1 MASNGGIAWLARN
14 PVAANLL
21 MVLIVAAGLMAATE
35 IVDEAFPQAD
45 LDVIGID
52 VPYLGAAPED
62 VETGVVLRV
71 EEAIRNIQG
80 IRRIQSTASPGGA
93 SVRIDLELGADAQR
107 VLDEV
112 TAAVQAI
119 TTFPAA
125 TEEPIIRKLVV
136 RNQVLVIA
144 ISGAVDIATLK
155 SIAEQVRDELL
166 TLSEVSQVDVAGAP
180 PYEISIE
187 VSEAALRTYQ
197 LTFDDVTDAVRR
209 SSIDIPGGSVRSER
223 GDVLLR
229 TIGQAYRGAE
239 YENLVL
245 LARPDGTRL
254 LLGDV
259 ANVVDGFAE
268 TEQLARFDQAPAVM
282 LYVFRSGSRS
292 TTEASAAVHD
302 YIDRVRPRLPD
313 GIALTI
319 WQDQSLAIDDRLA
332 IMLRNGAAGLVL
344 VLVVLALFLEIRLAF
359 WVSLGIPIAFLGAIA
374 LMPGLGVS
382 MNMVSSFAFL
392 LVLGIVVD
400 DAIIVGEN
408 IYRHQREE
416 GNGLRGAVEG
426 VREICRPVVF
436 AVLTTVVAFLPLL
449 FVPGIAGEMFGVIPL
464 VVVPCLLFSLLESLG
479 ILPAHLAHTRRRRTV
494 GSWFR
499 FQQRT
504 ADGLV
509 WVARSVYE
517 PLLEVALRWRYVTAA
532 IGIATLTLTG
542 ALVLSGRIT
551 FRFFPSV
558 EAEFITA
565 EVTMPLGTPIAAT
578 LQAVAKFEAG
588 ASRLRAGLEEETG
601 MDHFRHVATIVGD
614 QPLAAGSASPTGR
627 MGSPVTNAPH
637 LAEVTVELVSPEY
650 RSYTSEELGILWR
663 EHTGPVPEADSV
675 ALVASLMSSS
685 ESVDVELAG
694 RDLYALR
701 SAAAALTDRL
711 AEYAGVYEIA
721 DSFRT
726 ARAEMRLDVRPA
738 AETLGLRR
746 QDLGRQVRQAFY
758 GEEAQRIQ
766 RGRNDIRVMVRYPRD
781 DRRSLGNLENMRIRT
796 PHGGEVPFGQ
806 VARLEAARGL
816 TSIARV
822 DGNRTV
828 DVTASVDPQVSS
840 ASEIVTD
847 LRERILPDLL
857 ADFPGVH
864 HSFGGGQAE
873 QRDIMNAL
881 ATGFVLGLIAIFG
894 LLAIPLR
901 SYIQPVIVMGA
912 IPFAFVGALWGHL
925 LLGIALSFTSMFGF
939 VALTGVVVNDS
950 LIMVDFINRARARP
964 SNASLARAIREAGS
978 RRFRPILLT
987 SLTTFVGLGPMMLDR
1002 SLQASLFVP
1011 MAASLAFGVLF
1022 ATLVTLFLV
1031 PTSYLILDDLQRL
1044 PGRLPAPFAP
1054 GAGRASLA
1062 PDRSRPGPATVRRR
1076 RPIP

>member
-1 MASNGGIAWLARN
+1 MALNGGIDWLARN

-21 MVLIVAAGLMAATE
+21 MVLIVAAGLAAATE

-52 VPYLGAAPED
+52 VPFLGAAPED
-62 VETGVVLRV
+62 VETGVVLRI
-71 EEAIRNIQG
+71 EEAIRNIPG
-80 IRRIQSTASPGGA
+80 IRQIRSTASPGSA
-93 SVRIDLELGADAQR
+93 SVRLDLELGADAQR

-112 TAAVQAI
+112 TVAVQAI

-125 TEEPIIRKLVV
+125 TEKPIIRKPIV
-136 RNQVLVIA
+136 RNQVLVLA
-144 ISGAVDIATLK
+144 VSGAVDIATLK

-166 TLSEVSQVDVAGAP
+166 TLPEVSQVDVAGVP

-187 VSEAALRTYQ
+187 VSEAALRKYQ
-197 LTFDDVTDAVRR
+197 LTFDDVTNAVRR

-223 GDVLLR
+223 GDILLR
-229 TIGQAYRGAE
+229 TVGQAYREAE

-254 LLGDV
+254 LLGDI
-259 ANVVDGFAE
+259 ATVVDGFAE

-282 LYVFRSGSRS
+282 LYVFRSGSQS
-292 TTEASAAVHD
+292 TTATSAAVRR

-313 GIALTI
+313 GVALTI

-374 LMPGLGVS
+374 LMPGLDVS
-382 MNMVSSFAFL
+382 RNMVSSFAFL

-408 IYRHQREE
+408 VYRHQQED
-416 GNGLRGAVEG
+416 GDGLRGAVAG
-426 VREICRPVVF
+426 VREISKPVIF

-449 FVPGIAGEMFGVIPL
+449 FVPGLAGDMFGVIPL

-479 ILPAHLAHTRRRRTV
+479 ILPAHLAHAHRRGAAGSR
-494 GSWFR
+494 SWFR
-499 FQQRT
+499 FQRRI

-509 WVARSVYE
+509 WVVRSVYE

-532 IGIATLTLTG
+532 IGIATLMLSG
-542 ALVLSGRIT
+542 ALVPSGRLT
-551 FRFFPSV
+551 VRFFPSV
-558 EAEFITA
+558 ESEFIA
-565 EVTMPLGTPIAAT
+565 AVVTMPLGTPIEAT
-578 LQAVAKFEAG
+578 LQAVEKFEAG
-588 ASRLRAGLEEETG
+588 ASRLRARLEEETG

-614 QPLAAGSASPTGR
+614 QPLAGGSASPTGR
-627 MGSPVTNAPH
+627 MGNPANAPH

-650 RSYTSEELGILWR
+650 RAYTSEDLGILWR

-675 ALVASLMSSS
+675 GLIASLMSTS

-694 RDLYALR
+694 QDMDALR
-701 SAAAALTDRL
+701 SAAAALTGRL
-711 AEYAGVYEIA
+711 AEYTGVYEVV

-726 ARAEMRLDVRPA
+726 ARAEARLDIRPA
-738 AETLGLRR
+738 AERLGLRR
-746 QDLGRQVRQAFY
+746 QELGHQVRQAFH

-766 RGRNDIRVMVRYPRD
+766 RGRDDIRVMVRYPRD

-796 PHGGEVPFGQ
+796 PDGGQVPFGQ

-828 DVTASVDPQVSS
+828 DVTASVDPGVSS
-840 ASEIVTD
+840 AADVVAD
-847 LRERILPDLL
+847 LRARMLPDVL
-857 ADFPGVH
+857 ADFPGVR
-864 HSFGGGQAE
+864 HSFEGGQAE
-873 QRDIMNAL
+873 QQNTTEAL
-881 ATGFVLGLIAIFG
+881 ATGFVLALIAIFG

-925 LLGIALSFTSMFGF
+925 LLGIALSFTSVFGL

-950 LIMVDFINRARARP
+950 LLMVDFINRARVQP
-964 SNASLARAIREAGS
+964 SGASLPQAIREAGS

-1011 MAASLAFGVLF
+1011 MAVSLAFGVLF

-1044 PGRLPAPFAP
+1044 PGRLSASFAP
-1054 GAGRASLA
+1054 GAGRA
-1062 PDRSRPGPATVRRR
+1062 
-1076 RPIP
+1076 

>member
-1 MASNGGIAWLARN
+1 MALNGGIAWLARN

-21 MVLIVAAGLMAATE
+21 MVLIVAAGLAASTE
-35 IVDEAFPQAD
+35 IVDEAFPQTD
-45 LDVIGID
+45 LGVIGID
-52 VPYLGAAPED
+52 VPFLGAAPED
-62 VETGVVLRV
+62 VEAGVVLRV
-71 EEAIRNIQG
+71 EEAVQNIEG
-80 IRRIQSTASPGGA
+80 IRRIQSTASPGSA
-93 SVRIDLELGADAQR
+93 SVQLDLELRADAER
-107 VLDEV
+107 VVDEV

-125 TEEPIIRKLVV
+125 TEEPIIRKPVV

-144 ISGAVDIATLK
+144 VSGAGDIAASR

-166 TLSEVSQVDVAGAP
+166 TLPEVSEVDVAGVP

-197 LTFDDVTDAVRR
+197 LTFDDVTNAVRR
-209 SSIDIPGGSVRSER
+209 SSIDIPGGSLR
-223 GDVLLR
+223 GEGGEVLLR
-229 TIGQAYRGAE
+229 TIGQAYWGTE

-259 ANVVDGFAE
+259 ATVVDGFAE
-268 TEQLARFDQAPAVM
+268 TEQLARFDRAPAVM
-282 LYVFRSGSRS
+282 LSVFRSGNRS
-292 TTEASAAVHD
+292 TTETSAAVHD
-302 YIDRVRPRLPD
+302 YIERVRPRLPD
-313 GIALTI
+313 GVALTI
-319 WQDQSLAIDDRLA
+319 WQDQSPAIDDRLA

-344 VLVVLALFLEIRLAF
+344 VLVVLTLFLDIRLAF
-359 WVSLGIPIAFLGAIA
+359 WVSLGIPIAFLGAVA

-408 IYRHQREE
+408 IHRHQQAE
-416 GNGLRGAVEG
+416 GDGLRGAVEG
-426 VREICRPVVF
+426 VREIYRPVIF
-436 AVLTTVVAFLPLL
+436 AVLTTVAAFLPLL
-449 FVPGIAGEMFGVIPL
+449 FVPGLAGDMFGVIPL

-479 ILPAHLAHTRRRRTV
+479 ILPAHLAHARRRRAA
-494 GSWFR
+494 GSWWR
-499 FQQRT
+499 FQQRI

-517 PLLEVALRWRYVTAA
+517 PMLEAALRWRYVTAA
-532 IGIATLTLTG
+532 IGIATLMLSG
-542 ALVLSGRIT
+542 ALVSSGRLAL
-551 FRFFPSV
+551 RFFPSV
-558 EAEFITA
+558 ESEFVA
-565 EVTMPLGTPIAAT
+565 AAVTMPLGTPIEAT
-578 LQAVAKFEAG
+578 LQAVDKFEAG
-588 ASRLRAGLEEETG
+588 AARLRARLEEETG
-601 MDHFRHVATIVGD
+601 MDHFRHVAAIVGD
-614 QPLAAGSASPTGR
+614 QGLATSGASPTGR
-627 MGSPVTNAPH
+627 MGNPANAPH

-663 EHTGPVPEADSV
+663 EHIGPVPEADSV
-675 ALVASLMSSS
+675 SFVASLMSSR
-685 ESVDVELAG
+685 EAVDVELAG
-694 RDLYALR
+694 RDLNALR
-701 SAAAALTDRL
+701 SAAAALAGRL
-711 AEYAGVYEIA
+711 TEYAGVYEIS

-726 ARAEMRLDVRPA
+726 TRAEMRLDIRPA

-758 GEEAQRIQ
+758 GDEAQRIQ
-766 RGRNDIRVMVRYPRD
+766 RGRDEIRVMVRYPHD
-781 DRRSLGNLENMRIRT
+781 DRRSLGALENMRIRT
-796 PHGGEVPFGQ
+796 PDGGQVPFGQ
-806 VARLEAARGL
+806 VARLEVARGL
-816 TSIARV
+816 SSIARV

-828 DVTASVDPQVSS
+828 DVTALVDPQVSS
-840 ASEIVTD
+840 AAEIVAD
-847 LRERILPDLL
+847 LRARILPDVL
-857 ADFPGVH
+857 ADFPGVY
-864 HSFGGGQAE
+864 HSFEGAQAE
-873 QRDIMNAL
+873 QQDTMSAL
-881 ATGFVLGLIAIFG
+881 ATGFVIALIAIFG

-901 SYIQPVIVMGA
+901 SYIQPLIVMGA
-912 IPFAFVGALWGHL
+912 IPFAFVGALGGHL

-950 LIMVDFINRARARP
+950 LIMVDFINRARDRP
-964 SNASLARAIREAGS
+964 SGASLAQAIREAGS

-1044 PGRLPAPFAP
+1044 PGRLSASFAP
-1054 GAGRASLA
+1054 GAGRASRA
-1062 PDRSRPGPATVRRR
+1062 PDGSRPGPVA
-1076 RPIP
+1076 

>member
-1 MASNGGIAWLARN
+1 MALNGGIAWLAHN

-21 MVLIVAAGLMAATE
+21 MVLIAAAGLMASTE

-52 VPYLGAAPED
+52 VPFLGAAPED
-62 VETGVVLRV
+62 VEAAVVLRV
-71 EEAIRNIQG
+71 EEAIQNIQG
-80 IRRIQSTASPGGA
+80 VRRIQSTASPGSA
-93 SVRIDLELGADAQR
+93 SVQLELELGANAQR

-125 TEEPIIRKLVV
+125 TEEPTIRKPIV

-144 ISGAVDIATLK
+144 ISGAVDIGTLR

-166 TLSEVSQVDVAGAP
+166 TMREVSQVDVAGVP

-187 VSEAALRTYQ
+187 VSEVALRTHQ
-197 LTFDDVTDAVRR
+197 LTFDDVAHAVRR
-209 SSIDIPGGSVRSER
+209 SSIDIPGGAVRSER

-229 TIGQAYRGAE
+229 TIGQAYSGAD

-259 ANVVDGFAE
+259 ASVVDGFAE
-268 TEQLARFDQAPAVM
+268 TEQLARFDGTPAVM
-282 LYVFRSGSRS
+282 LYVFRPGSQS
-292 TTEASAAVHD
+292 TTETSAAVHD
-302 YIDRVRPRLPD
+302 YIDRLRPRLPD
-313 GIALTI
+313 GIGLTI

-344 VLVVLALFLEIRLAF
+344 VLVVLTLFLDIRLAI

-382 MNMVSSFAFL
+382 ANMVSSFAFL

-408 IYRHQREE
+408 IYRHQRAE
-416 GNGLRGAVEG
+416 GNSLRGAVAG
-426 VREICRPVVF
+426 VREICRPVIF

-449 FVPGIAGEMFGVIPL
+449 FVPGLAGDMFGVIPL

-479 ILPAHLAHTRRRRTV
+479 ILPAHLAHARRRRPA
-494 GSWFR
+494 GSWLR
-499 FQQRT
+499 FQQRI

-517 PLLEVALRWRYVTAA
+517 PMLEVALRWRYVTAA
-532 IGIATLTLTG
+532 TG
-542 ALVLSGRIT
+542 VAALMLSGTLVLSGRLDL
-551 FRFFPSV
+551 RFFPSV
-558 EAEFITA
+558 ESEFITVG
-565 EVTMPLGTPIAAT
+565 VTMPLGTPIETT
-578 LQAVAKFEAG
+578 LQTVEKFEAG
-588 ASRLRAGLEEETG
+588 ASRLRARLEEETG

-614 QPLAAGSASPTGR
+614 QPLAQGSASPLGRTGN
-627 MGSPVTNAPH
+627 PANAPH
-637 LAEVTVELVSPEY
+637 VAEVTVELASPEF

-675 ALVASLMSSS
+675 ALIASLMSTSA
-685 ESVDVELAG
+685 SVDVEFAG
-694 RDLYALR
+694 QDMDALR
-701 SAAAALTDRL
+701 SAAEALAGRL

-726 ARAEMRLDVRPA
+726 TRAEMRLDIRSA

-746 QDLGRQVRQAFY
+746 QDLGHQVRQAFY
-758 GEEAQRIQ
+758 GEETQRIQ
-766 RGRNDIRVMVRYPRD
+766 RGRDDVRVMVRYPRD

-796 PHGGEVPFGQ
+796 PDGGQVPFGQ
-806 VARLEAARGL
+806 VARVEAARGL

-828 DVTASVDPQVSS
+828 AVTASVDPRVSS
-840 ASEIVTD
+840 ASEIVAD
-847 LRERILPDLL
+847 LRARILPDVL

-864 HSFGGGQAE
+864 YSFEGGQAE
-873 QRDIMNAL
+873 QQNTTDAL
-881 ATGFVLGLIAIFG
+881 ATGFVLALIAIFG

-912 IPFAFVGALWGHL
+912 IPFAFVGALGGHV
-925 LLGIALSFTSMFGF
+925 LLGIALSFTSVFGL

-950 LIMVDFINRARARP
+950 LLMVDFINRARVQP
-964 SNASLARAIREAGS
+964 SGASLAQAIREAGS

-1044 PGRLPAPFAP
+1044 PGRLSAPFAR
-1054 GAGRASLA
+1054 GAGRASGA
-1062 PDRSRPGPATVRRR
+1062 SDESVA
-1076 RPIP
+1076 

>member
-1 MASNGGIAWLARN
+1 MALNGGIAWLARN

-62 VETGVVLRV
+62 VEAGVVLRV
-71 EEAIRNIQG
+71 EEAIQNIEG
-80 IRRIQSTASPGGA
+80 ISRIQSMASPGSA
-93 SVRIDLELGADAQR
+93 SVRLDLELGADTRR

-112 TAAVQAI
+112 TAAVQTI

-125 TEEPIIRKLVV
+125 TEEPTIRKPIV
-136 RNQVLVIA
+136 RNQVLVVA
-144 ISGAVDIATLK
+144 ISGARDIAALK
-155 SIAEQVRDELL
+155 SIAGQVRDELL
-166 TLSEVSQVDVAGAP
+166 TLSEVSQVDIAGVP

-187 VSEAALRTYQ
+187 VSEAALRAYQ
-197 LTFDDVTDAVRR
+197 LTFDDVTNAVRR
-209 SSIDIPGGSVRSER
+209 SSIDIPGGSLRSER
-223 GDVLLR
+223 GDILLR

-259 ANVVDGFAE
+259 ATVVDGFAE

-282 LYVFRSGSRS
+282 LYVFRSAGQS
-292 TTEASAAVHD
+292 TKETSAAVHD

-313 GIALTI
+313 GIALTV
-319 WQDQSLAIDDRLA
+319 WQDQSLAVDDRLA

-344 VLVVLALFLEIRLAF
+344 VLVVLTLFLEIRLAL

-416 GNGLRGAVEG
+416 GDGLRGAVEG
-426 VREICRPVVF
+426 VREIGRPVIF

-479 ILPAHLAHTRRRRTV
+479 ILPAHLAHTRRRRAA

-499 FQQRT
+499 FQQHM

-509 WVARSVYE
+509 WVARAVYE
-517 PLLEVALRWRYVTAA
+517 PILEVALRWRYVTAA

-542 ALVLSGRIT
+542 ALVLSGRLT

-558 EAEFITA
+558 EAEFITF
-565 EVTMPLGTPIAAT
+565 EVTMPLGTPIEVT
-578 LQAVAKFEAG
+578 LQAVEQFEAG
-588 ASRLRAGLEEETG
+588 ASRLRARLEEETG

-627 MGSPVTNAPH
+627 MGSPANAPH
-637 LAEVTVELVSPEY
+637 LAEVTVELESPEY

-663 EHTGPVPEADSV
+663 EHTGPVPETDSV
-675 ALVASLMSSS
+675 ALIASLMTSS

-694 RDLYALR
+694 RDLDALR
-701 SAAAALTDRL
+701 SAAAALAGRL
-711 AEYAGVYEIA
+711 AEYAGVYEIT

-726 ARAEMRLDVRPA
+726 ARAEMRLDILPA
-738 AETLGLRR
+738 AEMLGLRR

-766 RGRNDIRVMVRYPRD
+766 RDQDDIRVMVRYPRE

-796 PHGGEVPFGQ
+796 PNGGQVPFGQ

-816 TSIARV
+816 PSIARV

-828 DVTASVDPQVSS
+828 EVTASVDPQVSS
-840 ASEIVTD
+840 ASEIVAD
-847 LRERILPDLL
+847 LRERILPDVL

-864 HSFGGGQAE
+864 HSFEGAQAE
-873 QRDIMNAL
+873 QQDTMDAL
-881 ATGFVLGLIAIFG
+881 VTGFVLGLIAIFG

-950 LIMVDFINRARARP
+950 LIMVDFINRARAQP
-964 SNASLARAIREAGS
+964 SDASLAQAIREAGS

-1011 MAASLAFGVLF
+1011 MAVSLAFGVLF

-1031 PTSYLILDDLQRL
+1031 PTAYLILDDLQRL
-1044 PGRLPAPFAP
+1044 PRRLSASFAP
-1054 GAGRASLA
+1054 DAGRASGA
-1062 PDRSRPGPATVRRR
+1062 PDRSRPGPVA
-1076 RPIP
+1076 

>member
-1 MASNGGIAWLARN
+1 MALNGGIDWLARN

-21 MVLIVAAGLMAATE
+21 MVLIVAAGLTASRE

-52 VPYLGAAPED
+52 VPFLGAAPED
-62 VETGVVLRV
+62 VETGVVLRI
-71 EEAIRNIQG
+71 EEAIRNIEG
-80 IRRIQSTASPGGA
+80 IRQIRSTASPGSA
-93 SVRIDLELGADAQR
+93 SVRLDLELGADAQR

-112 TAAVQAI
+112 TVAVQAI

-125 TEEPIIRKLVV
+125 TEKPIIRKPIV
-136 RNQVLVIA
+136 RNQVLVVA
-144 ISGAVDIATLK
+144 VSGAVDIATLK
-155 SIAEQVRDELL
+155 STAEQVRDELL
-166 TLSEVSQVDVAGAP
+166 TLPEVSQVDVAGVP

-197 LTFDDVTDAVRR
+197 LTFDDVTSAVRR

-223 GDVLLR
+223 GDILLR

-245 LARPDGTRL
+245 LARSDGTRL

-259 ANVVDGFAE
+259 ATVVDGFAD

-282 LYVFRSGSRS
+282 LYVFRSGSQS
-292 TTEASAAVHD
+292 TTETSAAVHD
-302 YIDRVRPRLPD
+302 YVDRVRPRLPA
-313 GIALTI
+313 GVALTV
-319 WQDQSLAIDDRLA
+319 WQDQSPAIDDRLA

-374 LMPGLGVS
+374 LMPGLDVS
-382 MNMVSSFAFL
+382 RNMVSSFAFL

-408 IYRHQREE
+408 IYRHQQED
-416 GNGLRGAVEG
+416 GDGLRGAVAG
-426 VREICRPVVF
+426 VREISKPVIF
-436 AVLTTVVAFLPLL
+436 AVLTTVAAFLPLL
-449 FVPGIAGEMFGVIPL
+449 FVPGLAGDMFGVIPL
-464 VVVPCLLFSLLESLG
+464 VVVPCLLFSLVESLG
-479 ILPAHLAHTRRRRTV
+479 ILPAHLAHAHRRGAA
-494 GSWFR
+494 GSRSGFR
-499 FQQRT
+499 FQRRI

-532 IGIATLTLTG
+532 IGIAVLTLSG
-542 ALVLSGRIT
+542 ALVPSGRIA
-551 FRFFPSV
+551 FSFFPYV
-558 EAEFITA
+558 EAEFMTA
-565 EVTMPLGTPIAAT
+565 TVTMPPGTPLEAT

-588 ASRLRAGLEEETG
+588 ASRLRARLEEETG
-601 MDHFRHVATIVGD
+601 LDPFRHVATIVGD

-627 MGSPVTNAPH
+627 LGNAAANAPH

-650 RSYTSEELGILWR
+650 RSHTSEELGILWH

-675 ALVASLMSSS
+675 AIIASLMSTS

-694 RDLYALR
+694 RDLDALR
-701 SAAAALTDRL
+701 AAAAALGGRL
-711 AEYAGVYEIA
+711 ANYEGVYEVA
-721 DSFRT
+721 DSLRT
-726 ARAEMRLDVRPA
+726 AGAEMRLDIRPA

-766 RGRNDIRVMVRYPRD
+766 RGRDDIRVMVRYPRD
-781 DRRSLGNLENMRIRT
+781 DRRSLGNLETMRIRT
-796 PHGGEVPFGQ
+796 PHGGQVPFGQ
-806 VARLEAARGL
+806 VARMEAGRGL

-822 DGNRTV
+822 DGMRTV

-840 ASEIVTD
+840 AAEIVTD
-847 LRERILPDLL
+847 VRERILPDVL

-864 HSFGGGQAE
+864 HSFEGAQAE
-873 QRDIMNAL
+873 QQEVMGAL

-925 LLGIALSFTSMFGF
+925 LLGIALSFTSMFGL

-950 LIMVDFINRARARP
+950 LIMVDFINRARVRP
-964 SNASLARAIREAGS
+964 SDPSDAGLAQAIREAGS

-1044 PGRLPAPFAP
+1044 PGRLSALFAP
-1054 GAGRASLA
+1054 GAGRA
-1062 PDRSRPGPATVRRR
+1062 
-1076 RPIP
+1076 

>member
-1 MASNGGIAWLARN
+1 MALNGGIDWLARN

-21 MVLIVAAGLMAATE
+21 MVLIVAAGLTASRE

-52 VPYLGAAPED
+52 VPFLGAAPED
-62 VETGVVLRV
+62 VETGVVLRI
-71 EEAIRNIQG
+71 EEAIRNIEG
-80 IRRIQSTASPGGA
+80 IRQIRSTASPGSA
-93 SVRIDLELGADAQR
+93 SVRLDLELGADAQR

-112 TAAVQAI
+112 TVAVQAI

-125 TEEPIIRKLVV
+125 TEKPIIRKPIV

-144 ISGAVDIATLK
+144 VSGAVDIATLK

-166 TLSEVSQVDVAGAP
+166 TLPEVSQVDVAGVP

-187 VSEAALRTYQ
+187 VSEAALRKYQ
-197 LTFDDVTDAVRR
+197 LTFDDVTNAVRR

-223 GDVLLR
+223 GDILLR
-229 TIGQAYRGAE
+229 TVGQAYRGAE

-254 LLGDV
+254 LLGDI
-259 ANVVDGFAE
+259 ATVVDGFAE

-282 LYVFRSGSRS
+282 LYVFRSGSQS
-292 TTEASAAVHD
+292 TTATSAAVRG
-302 YIDRVRPRLPD
+302 YIDRVRPRLSD
-313 GIALTI
+313 GVALTI
-319 WQDQSLAIDDRLA
+319 WQDQSPAIDDRLA

-374 LMPGLGVS
+374 LMPGLDVS
-382 MNMVSSFAFL
+382 RNMVSSFAFL

-408 IYRHQREE
+408 VYRHQQED
-416 GNGLRGAVEG
+416 GDGLRGAVAG
-426 VREICRPVVF
+426 VREISKPVIF

-449 FVPGIAGEMFGVIPL
+449 FVPGLAGDMFGVIPL

-479 ILPAHLAHTRRRRTV
+479 ILPAHLAHAHRRGAAGSR
-494 GSWFR
+494 SWFR
-499 FQQRT
+499 FQRRI

-532 IGIATLTLTG
+532 IGIATLMLSG
-542 ALVLSGRIT
+542 ALVPSGRLT
-551 FRFFPSV
+551 VRFFPSV
-558 EAEFITA
+558 ESEFIA
-565 EVTMPLGTPIAAT
+565 AVVTMPLGTPIEAT
-578 LQAVAKFEAG
+578 LQAVEKFEAG
-588 ASRLRAGLEEETG
+588 ASRLRARLEEETG

-614 QPLAAGSASPTGR
+614 QPLAGGSASPTGR
-627 MGSPVTNAPH
+627 MGNPANAPH

-650 RSYTSEELGILWR
+650 RAYTSEDLGILWR

-675 ALVASLMSSS
+675 GLIASLMSTS

-694 RDLYALR
+694 QDMDALR
-701 SAAAALTDRL
+701 SAAAALTGRL
-711 AEYAGVYEIA
+711 AEYTGVYEVV

-726 ARAEMRLDVRPA
+726 ARAEARLDIRPA
-738 AETLGLRR
+738 AERLGLRR
-746 QDLGRQVRQAFY
+746 QELGHQVRQAFH

-766 RGRNDIRVMVRYPRD
+766 RGRDDIRVMVRYPRD

-796 PHGGEVPFGQ
+796 PDGGQVPFGQ

-828 DVTASVDPQVSS
+828 DVTASVDPGVSS
-840 ASEIVTD
+840 AADVVAD
-847 LRERILPDLL
+847 LRARMLPDVL
-857 ADFPGVH
+857 ADFPGVR
-864 HSFGGGQAE
+864 HSFEGGQAE
-873 QRDIMNAL
+873 QQNTTEAL
-881 ATGFVLGLIAIFG
+881 ATGFVLALIAIFG

-901 SYIQPVIVMGA
+901 SYVQPVIVMGA

-925 LLGIALSFTSMFGF
+925 LLGIALSFTSVFGL

-950 LIMVDFINRARARP
+950 LLMVDFINRARVQP
-964 SNASLARAIREAGS
+964 SGASLPQAIREAGS

-1011 MAASLAFGVLF
+1011 MAVSLAFGVLF

-1044 PGRLPAPFAP
+1044 PGRLSASFAP
-1054 GAGRASLA
+1054 GAGRA
-1062 PDRSRPGPATVRRR
+1062 
-1076 RPIP
+1076 

>member
-1 MASNGGIAWLARN
+1 MALNGGIVWLARN

-71 EEAIRNIQG
+71 EEAIQNIQG
-80 IRRIQSTASPGGA
+80 IRRIQSTASPGSA
-93 SVRIDLELGADAQR
+93 SVWLDLELGVDTQR

-112 TAAVQAI
+112 TTAVQAI

-125 TEEPIIRKLVV
+125 TEEPTIRKLIV
-136 RNQVLVIA
+136 RNQVLVVA
-144 ISGAVDIATLK
+144 ISGAGDIATLK
-155 SIAEQVRDELL
+155 WIAEQVRDELL
-166 TLSEVSQVDVAGAP
+166 TLSEVSQVDVAGVP

-187 VSEAALRTYQ
+187 VSEAALRAYQ
-197 LTFDDVTDAVRR
+197 LTFDDVTNAVRR
-209 SSIDIPGGSVRSER
+209 SSIDIPGGSLRSER
-223 GDVLLR
+223 GDILLR

-259 ANVVDGFAE
+259 ATVVDGFAE

-282 LYVFRSGSRS
+282 LYVFRSGSQS
-292 TTEASAAVHD
+292 TTETSAAVHD
-302 YIDRVRPRLPD
+302 YIDSVRPRLPD

-344 VLVVLALFLEIRLAF
+344 VLVVLTLFLEIRLAF

-416 GNGLRGAVEG
+416 GDSLRGAVEG
-426 VREICRPVVF
+426 VREIGRTVIF

-479 ILPAHLAHTRRRRTV
+479 ILPAHLAHTRRRRPA

-499 FQQRT
+499 FQQRI

-517 PLLEVALRWRYVTAA
+517 PILEVALRWRYVTAA
-532 IGIATLTLTG
+532 TGIATLTLTG
-542 ALVLSGRIT
+542 ALVLSGRLT

-558 EAEFITA
+558 EAEFITV
-565 EVTMPLGTPIAAT
+565 EVTMPLGTPIEAT

-588 ASRLRAGLEEETG
+588 ASRLRARLEEETG

-627 MGSPVTNAPH
+627 MGNPANAPH

-663 EHTGPVPEADSV
+663 EHTGPVPETDSV
-675 ALVASLMSSS
+675 ALTASLMSSS
-685 ESVDVELAG
+685 ETVDVELAG
-694 RDLYALR
+694 RDLDALR
-701 SAAAALTDRL
+701 SAAAALAGRL

-726 ARAEMRLDVRPA
+726 ARTEMRLDIRPA

-758 GEEAQRIQ
+758 GDEAQRIQ
-766 RGRNDIRVMVRYPRD
+766 RDRDDIRVMVRYPRD

-796 PHGGEVPFGQ
+796 PNGGQVPFGQ

-840 ASEIVTD
+840 ASEIVAD
-847 LRERILPDLL
+847 LRERILPDVL

-864 HSFGGGQAE
+864 HSFEGAQAE
-873 QRDIMNAL
+873 QQDTMGAL

-950 LIMVDFINRARARP
+950 LIMVDFINRARVQP
-964 SNASLARAIREAGS
+964 SDASLAQAIREAGS

-1031 PTSYLILDDLQRL
+1031 PTAYLILDDLQRL
-1044 PGRLPAPFAP
+1044 PGRLSASFAP
-1054 GAGRASLA
+1054 DAGRASRA
-1062 PDRSRPGPATVRRR
+1062 PDRSRPGPVA
-1076 RPIP
+1076 

>member
-1 MASNGGIAWLARN
+1 MALNGGIAWLARN

-21 MVLIVAAGLMAATE
+21 MVLIVAAGLMASTE

-52 VPYLGAAPED
+52 VPFLGAAPED
-62 VETGVVLRV
+62 VEAGVVLRV
-71 EEAIRNIQG
+71 EEAIENIQG
-80 IRRIQSTASPGGA
+80 VRRIQSTASPGSA
-93 SVRIDLELGADAQR
+93 SVQLELELGADAQR

-125 TEEPIIRKLVV
+125 TEEPTIRKPIV

-144 ISGAVDIATLK
+144 ISGAVDIGALR

-166 TLSEVSQVDVAGAP
+166 TLPEVSQVDVAGVP

-187 VSEAALRTYQ
+187 VSEAALRTHQ
-197 LTFDDVTDAVRR
+197 LTFDDVAHAVRR
-209 SSIDIPGGSVRSER
+209 SSIDIPGGAVRSQR

-239 YENLVL
+239 YEDLVL

-259 ANVVDGFAE
+259 ATVVDGFAE
-268 TEQLARFDQAPAVM
+268 TEQLARFDRTPAVM
-282 LYVFRSGSRS
+282 LYVFRPGSQS
-292 TTEASAAVHD
+292 TTETSAAVHA
-302 YIDRVRPRLPD
+302 YIDRLRPRLPD
-313 GIALTI
+313 SIALTI

-332 IMLRNGAAGLVL
+332 IMLRNGTAGLVL
-344 VLVVLALFLEIRLAF
+344 VLVVLTLFLEVRLAI

-382 MNMVSSFAFL
+382 VNMVSSFAFL

-408 IYRHQREE
+408 IHRHQRAE
-416 GNGLRGAVEG
+416 GNRLRGAVEG
-426 VREICRPVVF
+426 VREICRPVIF
-436 AVLTTVVAFLPLL
+436 AVLTTVAAFLPLL
-449 FVPGIAGEMFGVIPL
+449 FVPGLAGDMFGVIPL

-479 ILPAHLAHTRRRRTV
+479 ILPAHLAHARRRRAA
-494 GSWFR
+494 GPWSR
-499 FQQRT
+499 FQRRI

-517 PLLEVALRWRYVTAA
+517 PMLEAALRWRYVTAA
-532 IGIATLTLTG
+532 IGIAALMLSG
-542 ALVLSGRIT
+542 AVVLSGRLAL
-551 FRFFPSV
+551 RFFPSV
-558 EAEFITA
+558 ESEFITVV
-565 EVTMPLGTPIAAT
+565 VTMPLGTPIEAT
-578 LQAVAKFEAG
+578 LQAVEKFEAG
-588 ASRLRAGLEEETG
+588 ASRLRARLEEETG

-614 QPLAAGSASPTGR
+614 QPLAQGSASPMGRTGN
-627 MGSPVTNAPH
+627 SANAPH
-637 LAEVTVELVSPEY
+637 LAEVTVELASPEY
-650 RSYTSEELGILWR
+650 RSYTSEELGMLWR

-675 ALVASLMSSS
+675 GLIASLMSTS

-694 RDLYALR
+694 QDIEALR
-701 SAAAALTDRL
+701 SAAAALAGRL

-726 ARAEMRLDVRPA
+726 TRAEMRLDIRPA

-746 QDLGRQVRQAFY
+746 QDLGHQVRQAFY

-766 RGRNDIRVMVRYPRD
+766 RGRDDVRVMVRYPRD

-796 PHGGEVPFGQ
+796 PDGGQVPFGQ

-828 DVTASVDPQVSS
+828 DVTASVDPRVSS
-840 ASEIVTD
+840 ASEIAADV
-847 LRERILPDLL
+847 RARILPDVL

-864 HSFGGGQAE
+864 YSFEGGQAE
-873 QRDIMNAL
+873 QRDTMEAL
-881 ATGFVLGLIAIFG
+881 ATGFVLALLAIFG

-901 SYIQPVIVMGA
+901 SYVQPVIVMGA
-912 IPFAFVGALWGHL
+912 IPFAFVGALGGHL
-925 LLGIALSFTSMFGF
+925 LLGIALSFTSVFGL

-950 LIMVDFINRARARP
+950 LLMVDFINRARARP
-964 SNASLARAIREAGS
+964 SGGSLAQAIREAGG

-987 SLTTFVGLGPMMLDR
+987 SVTTFVGLGPMMLDR

-1044 PGRLPAPFAP
+1044 PGRLPASFAP
-1054 GAGRASLA
+1054 GAGRASRA
-1062 PDRSRPGPATVRRR
+1062 PDRSRPGSVA
-1076 RPIP
+1076 

>member
-1 MASNGGIAWLARN
+1 MALNGGIAWLARN

-21 MVLIVAAGLMAATE
+21 MVLIVAAGLLAATE

-71 EEAIRNIQG
+71 EEAVQNIEG
-80 IRRIQSTASPGGA
+80 IRRIQSTANPGSA
-93 SVRIDLELGADAQR
+93 SVRLDLELGADARR

-112 TAAVQAI
+112 TTAVQGI
-119 TTFPAA
+119 RTFPAA
-125 TEEPIIRKLVV
+125 TEEPIVREPIV

-144 ISGAVDIATLK
+144 VSGAVDVAALK
-155 SIAEQVRDELL
+155 SIAEQARDELL
-166 TLSEVSQVDVAGAP
+166 TLSEVSQVDVAGVP

-187 VSEAALRTYQ
+187 VSEAALRAYQ
-197 LTFDDVTDAVRR
+197 LTFDDVTHAVRR

-223 GDVLLR
+223 GDILLR
-229 TIGQAYRGAE
+229 TIGQAYRGTE

-259 ANVVDGFAE
+259 ATVVDGFAE

-282 LYVFRSGSRS
+282 LYLFRSGGQS
-292 TTEASAAVHD
+292 TTETSAAVHD

-313 GIALTI
+313 GIELTI

-344 VLVVLALFLEIRLAF
+344 VLVVLTLFLEIRLAF
-359 WVSLGIPIAFLGAIA
+359 WVSLGIPVAFLGAIA
-374 LMPGLGVS
+374 LMPELGVS

-408 IYRHQREE
+408 IHRHQREE
-416 GNGLRGAVEG
+416 GDGLRGAVEG
-426 VREICRPVVF
+426 VREICRPVIF

-449 FVPGIAGEMFGVIPL
+449 FVPGLAGDMFGVIPL

-479 ILPAHLAHTRRRRTV
+479 ILPAHLAHTRRRRAA

-499 FQQRT
+499 FQQRI

-509 WVARSVYE
+509 WIARSVYE

-532 IGIATLTLTG
+532 IGIAALTLTG
-542 ALVLSGRIT
+542 ALVLSGRLT

-558 EAEFITA
+558 EAEFITVA
-565 EVTMPLGTPIAAT
+565 VTMPLGTPIEAT

-588 ASRLRAGLEEETG
+588 ASRLRARLEDQTG
-601 MDHFRHVATIVGD
+601 RDHFRHVATIVGD

-627 MGSPVTNAPH
+627 MGNPANAPH

-675 ALVASLMSSS
+675 ALTASLMSTS

-694 RDLYALR
+694 RDPDALR
-701 SAAAALTDRL
+701 SAAAALAGRL

-726 ARAEMRLDVRPA
+726 ARAEMQLDIRPA

-766 RGRNDIRVMVRYPRD
+766 RDRDDIRVMVRYPRD

-796 PHGGEVPFGQ
+796 PNGGQVPFGQ
-806 VARLEAARGL
+806 VARLQAARGL

-840 ASEIVTD
+840 ASEIVAD
-847 LRERILPDLL
+847 LRERILPDVL

-864 HSFGGGQAE
+864 HGFEGAQAE
-873 QRDIMNAL
+873 QQDTMRAL
-881 ATGFVLGLIAIFG
+881 VTGFALGLIAIFG
-894 LLAIPLR
+894 LLAVPLR
-901 SYIQPVIVMGA
+901 SYIQPIIVMGA

-950 LIMVDFINRARARP
+950 LIMVDFINRARVQP
-964 SNASLARAIREAGS
+964 SDASLAQAIREAGS

-1011 MAASLAFGVLF
+1011 MAVSLAFGVLF

-1044 PGRLPAPFAP
+1044 PGRLSASFAP
-1054 GAGRASLA
+1054 N
-1062 PDRSRPGPATVRRR
+1062 RSRPGSVA
-1076 RPIP
+1076 

>member
-21 MVLIVAAGLMAATE
+21 MVFIAAAGLMASTE

-62 VETGVVLRV
+62 VEAGVVLRV
-71 EEAIRNIQG
+71 EEAVRNIPG
-80 IRRIQSTASPGGA
+80 IRRIRSTASPGRA
-93 SVRIDLELGADAQR
+93 SVRLDLELGADARR

-112 TAAVQAI
+112 TVAVQAI

-125 TEEPIIRKLVV
+125 TEEPLIRKPIV

-144 ISGAVDIATLK
+144 ISGAVDVATLK
-155 SIAEQVRDELL
+155 SIAEQVRDEVLAL
-166 TLSEVSQVDVAGAP
+166 PGVSQVDVAGVP

-187 VSEAALRTYQ
+187 VSEAALRTHG
-197 LTFDDVTDAVRR
+197 LTFDEVTSAVRR
-209 SSIDIPGGSVRSER
+209 SSIDIPGGAVRSAR
-223 GDVLLR
+223 GDILLR
-229 TIGQAYRGAE
+229 TLGQAYRGAE

-259 ANVVDGFAE
+259 ATVVDGFAE

-282 LYVFRSGSRS
+282 LYVFRPGSQS
-292 TTEASAAVHD
+292 TTATSAAVHD
-302 YIDRVRPRLPD
+302 YIDRVGRRLP
-313 GIALTI
+313 GGVALTI
-319 WQDQSLAIDDRLA
+319 WQDQSLAIDDRQA
-332 IMLRNGAAGLVL
+332 IMLRNGAAGLAL

-359 WVSLGIPIAFLGAIA
+359 WVSLGIPIAFLGAVA
-374 LMPGLGVS
+374 LMPALGVS

-408 IYRHQREE
+408 IYRHQRAE
-416 GNGLRGAVEG
+416 GDSLRGAVEG
-426 VREICRPVVF
+426 VREVCRPVVF

-449 FVPGIAGEMFGVIPL
+449 FVPGLAGDMFGVIPL

-479 ILPAHLAHTRRRRTV
+479 ILPAHLAHARRRRAA
-494 GSWFR
+494 GSWLR
-499 FQQRT
+499 FQPRV

-517 PLLEVALRWRYVTAA
+517 PLLDAALRWRYVTAA
-532 IGIATLTLTG
+532 LGIAALMLSG
-542 ALVLSGRIT
+542 ALVLSGRLAL
-551 FRFFPSV
+551 RFFPSV
-558 EAEFITA
+558 EAEFMTA
-565 EVTMPLGTPIAAT
+565 AVTMPLGTPLEAT
-578 LQAVAKFEAG
+578 LQAVAKLEAG
-588 ASRLRAGLEEETG
+588 ASRLRARLEAETG
-601 MDHFRHVATIVGD
+601 TDHFRHVAAIVGD

-627 MGSPVTNAPH
+627 TGNPAHAPH
-637 LAEVTVELVSPEY
+637 LAEVTVELAAPAY

-663 EHTGPVPEADSV
+663 EQTGPVPEADSV
-675 ALVASLMSSS
+675 ALTASLMSTSA
-685 ESVDVELAG
+685 SVNVELAG
-694 RDLYALR
+694 QDLDALR
-701 SAAAALTDRL
+701 AAAAALAGRL
-711 AEYAGVYEIA
+711 AAYAGVYETA

-726 ARAEMRLDVRPA
+726 ARAEMRLDIRPA
-738 AETLGLRR
+738 AERLGLRR
-746 QDLGRQVRQAFY
+746 QDLGHQVRQAFY

-766 RGRNDIRVMVRYPRD
+766 RGRDDIRVMVRYPRD
-781 DRRSLGNLENMRIRT
+781 DRRSLGTLENMRIRT
-796 PHGGEVPFGQ
+796 PDGGQVPFGQ

-828 DVTASVDPQVSS
+828 DVTASVDPGLAS
-840 ASEIVTD
+840 AAEIVAD
-847 LRERILPDLL
+847 LRASILPDVL

-864 HSFGGGQAE
+864 HSFEGAQAE
-873 QRDIMNAL
+873 QRNTTDAL
-881 ATGFVLGLIAIFG
+881 ATGFVLALIAIFG

-912 IPFAFVGALWGHL
+912 IPFAFVGALGGHL
-925 LLGIALSFTSMFGF
+925 LLGIALSFTSVFGL

-950 LIMVDFINRARARP
+950 LLMVDFINRARARP
-964 SNASLARAIREAGS
+964 SGASLAQAIREAGS

-987 SLTTFVGLGPMMLDR
+987 SLTTFVGLGPMLLDR

-1031 PTSYLILDDLQRL
+1031 PTSYLILDDLRRL
-1044 PGRLPAPFAP
+1044 PGRLSASFAP
-1054 GAGRASLA
+1054 GAGRA
-1062 PDRSRPGPATVRRR
+1062 
-1076 RPIP
+1076 

>member
-1 MASNGGIAWLARN
+1 MALNGGIDWLTRN

-21 MVLIVAAGLMAATE
+21 MVLIVAAGLVASRE

-52 VPYLGAAPED
+52 VPFLGAAPED
-62 VETGVVLRV
+62 VEAAVVLRV
-71 EEAIRNIQG
+71 EEAVQDIQG
-80 IRRIQSTASPGGA
+80 IRRIQSTASPGRA
-93 SVRIDLELGADAQR
+93 SVQLELELGTDAQR

-112 TAAVQAI
+112 TTAVRAI

-125 TEEPIIRKLVV
+125 TEEPTIRKPIV
-136 RNQVLVIA
+136 RSQVLVIA
-144 ISGAVDIATLK
+144 ISGAADIATLR
-155 SIAEQVRDELL
+155 SIAERVRDELL
-166 TLSEVSQVDVAGAP
+166 TLPEVSQVDAAGAP

-187 VSEAALRTYQ
+187 VSEAALRMHQ
-197 LTFDDVTDAVRR
+197 LTFDDVTHAVRR
-209 SSIDIPGGSVRSER
+209 SSIDIPGGSVRGER

-229 TIGQAYRGAE
+229 TVGQAYRGVE

-254 LLGDV
+254 RLGDV
-259 ANVVDGFAE
+259 AAVVDGFAE

-282 LYVFRSGSRS
+282 LSVFRPGGQS
-292 TTEASAAVHD
+292 TTETSAAVHD
-302 YIDRVRPRLPD
+302 YIDRLRPRLPD

-344 VLVVLALFLEIRLAF
+344 VLVVLTLFLEIRLAI
-359 WVSLGIPIAFLGAIA
+359 WVGLGIPIAFLGAIA

-408 IYRHQREE
+408 IYRHQQAE
-416 GNGLRGAVEG
+416 GDGLRGAVEG
-426 VREICRPVVF
+426 VREIYRPVIF
-436 AVLTTVVAFLPLL
+436 AVLTTVAAFLPLL
-449 FVPGIAGEMFGVIPL
+449 FVPGLAGDMFGVIPL

-479 ILPAHLAHTRRRRTV
+479 ILPAHLAHARRRRAA
-494 GSWFR
+494 GPWSR
-499 FQQRT
+499 FQQRV

-509 WVARSVYE
+509 WVARSVYG
-517 PLLEVALRWRYVTAA
+517 PMLEAALRWRYVTAA
-532 IGIATLTLTG
+532 LGIAALMLSG
-542 ALVLSGRIT
+542 ALVLSGRLAL
-551 FRFFPSV
+551 RFFPSV
-558 EAEFITA
+558 ESEFITA
-565 EVTMPLGTPIAAT
+565 AVTMPLGTPIEAT
-578 LQAVAKFEAG
+578 LQAVEKFEAG
-588 ASRLRAGLEEETG
+588 ASRLRARLEEETG
-601 MDHFRHVATIVGD
+601 VDHFRHVATIVGD
-614 QPLAAGSASPTGR
+614 QGLATAGASPTGR
-627 MGSPVTNAPH
+627 TGNPANAPH

-650 RSYTSEELGILWR
+650 RSYSSEELGILWR

-675 ALVASLMSSS
+675 ALVASLMSTS

-694 RDLYALR
+694 QDLDALR
-701 SAAAALTDRL
+701 SAAAALAGRL
-711 AEYAGVYEIA
+711 AEYAGVYDIA

-726 ARAEMRLDVRPA
+726 TRAEMRLDIRPA

-746 QDLGRQVRQAFY
+746 QDLGHQVRQAFY

-766 RGRNDIRVMVRYPRD
+766 RGRDDIRVMVRYPRD
-781 DRRSLGNLENMRIRT
+781 DRRSLGTLESMRIRT
-796 PHGGEVPFGQ
+796 PDGGQVPFGQ

-828 DVTASVDPQVSS
+828 DVTASVDPGVAS
-840 ASEIVTD
+840 AAAIVAD
-847 LRERILPDLL
+847 LRARILPDVL

-864 HSFGGGQAE
+864 HSFEGGQAE
-873 QRDIMNAL
+873 QQDTMDAL
-881 ATGFVLGLIAIFG
+881 ATGFALALIAIFG

-901 SYIQPVIVMGA
+901 SYIQPIIVMGA
-912 IPFAFVGALWGHL
+912 IPFAFVGALGGHL
-925 LLGIALSFTSMFGF
+925 LLGIALSFTSVFGL

-950 LIMVDFINRARARP
+950 LIMVDFINRARVQP
-964 SNASLARAIREAGS
+964 SDAGLAQAIREAGS

-1044 PGRLPAPFAP
+1044 PGRLSASFAP
-1054 GAGRASLA
+1054 GAGRA
-1062 PDRSRPGPATVRRR
+1062 
-1076 RPIP
+1076 

>member
-1 MASNGGIAWLARN
+1 MAMNGGIEWLARN

-45 LDVIGID
+45 LDMIGID

-71 EEAIRNIQG
+71 EEAIQDIQG
-80 IRRIQSTASPGGA
+80 IRRIQSTASPGMA
-93 SVRIDLELGADAQR
+93 SVWVDLALGADAQR

-112 TAAVQAI
+112 TTAVQAI
-119 TTFPAA
+119 TTFPAT
-125 TEEPIIRKLVV
+125 TEEPIIRKPLV
-136 RNQVLVIA
+136 RSQVLVIA
-144 ISGAVDIATLK
+144 ISGAVDIANLK
-155 SIAEQVRDELL
+155 SIAERVRGELL
-166 TLSEVSQVDVAGAP
+166 TLPEVSQVDVAGVP

-187 VSEAALRTYQ
+187 VSETALRAHQ
-197 LTFDDVTDAVRR
+197 LTFDDVTEAVRR
-209 SSIDIPGGSVRSER
+209 SSLDIPGGSVRSER
-223 GDVLLR
+223 GDFLLR

-239 YENLVL
+239 YEDLVL

-259 ANVVDGFAE
+259 ATVVDGFAE
-268 TEQLARFDQAPAVM
+268 TEQVARFDQAPAIM
-282 LYVFRSGSRS
+282 LYVFRSGSQS
-292 TTEASAAVHD
+292 TTETSAAVHD

-319 WQDQSLAIDDRLA
+319 WQDQSLAVDDRLA
-332 IMLRNGAAGLVL
+332 IMLRNGATGLVL
-344 VLVVLALFLEIRLAF
+344 VLIVLTLFLEIRLAF

-408 IYRHQREE
+408 IHRHQREA
-416 GNGLRGAVEG
+416 GDGLRGAVAG
-426 VREICRPVVF
+426 VREICRPVIF

-449 FVPGIAGEMFGVIPL
+449 FVPGIAGDMFGVIPL
-464 VVVPCLLFSLLESLG
+464 VVVPCLLFSLIESLG
-479 ILPAHLAHTRRRRTV
+479 ILPAHLAHARRRRTG

-499 FQQRT
+499 FQQRI

-517 PLLEVALRWRYVTAA
+517 PMLEVALRWRYVTAA
-532 IGIATLTLTG
+532 IGIAALTLTA
-542 ALVLSGRIT
+542 ALVLAGWLT

-565 EVTMPLGTPIAAT
+565 NVTMPPGTPIEAT
-578 LQAVAKFEAG
+578 LQAVAQFEAG
-588 ASRLRAGLEEETG
+588 ASRLRARLEEETG
-601 MDHFRHVATIVGD
+601 QDHFRHVATIVGD
-614 QPLAAGSASPTGR
+614 QPLAAGSASPVGR
-627 MGSPVTNAPH
+627 MGAAANAPH
-637 LAEVTVELVSPEY
+637 LAEVTVELTSPEY

-663 EHTGPVPEADSV
+663 EQTGPVPEAESV
-675 ALVASLMSSS
+675 AVIASLMTSSAT
-685 ESVDVELAG
+685 VDVELAG
-694 RDLYALR
+694 PDLDALR
-701 SAAAALTDRL
+701 AAAAAVSGRL
-711 AEYAGVYEIA
+711 AEYAGVYEIS
-721 DSFRT
+721 DSFRS
-726 ARAEMRLDVRPA
+726 ARPEMRLDIRPA

-766 RGRNDIRVMVRYPRD
+766 RGRDDIRVMVRYPRD

-796 PHGGEVPFGQ
+796 PNGGQVPFGQ
-806 VARLEAARGL
+806 VARLEAARGF

-822 DGNRTV
+822 DGNRTM
-828 DVTASVDPQVSS
+828 DVSASVDPQVSS
-840 ASEIVTD
+840 AGEIVAD
-847 LRERILPDLL
+847 LRARVLPDVL
-857 ADFPGVH
+857 ADFPSVH
-864 HSFGGGQAE
+864 HSFEGAQAE
-873 QRDIMNAL
+873 QQDTMGAL
-881 ATGFVLGLIAIFG
+881 GTGFALGLIAIFG

-901 SYIQPVIVMGA
+901 SYIQPIIVMAA

-925 LLGIALSFTSMFGF
+925 LLGIALSFTSVFGL

-950 LIMVDFINRARARP
+950 LIMVDFINRGRGQP
-964 SNASLARAIREAGS
+964 SGAGLAQAIREAGS

-1022 ATLVTLFLV
+1022 ATFVTLFLV

-1044 PGRLPAPFAP
+1044 PGRLSASFAP
-1054 GAGRASLA
+1054 GAGRASRM
-1062 PDRSRPGPATVRRR
+1062 PDRSRPGSVT
-1076 RPIP
+1076 

>member
-1 MASNGGIAWLARN
+1 MALNGGIAWLARN

-21 MVLIVAAGLMAATE
+21 MVLIVAAGLMGATE

-62 VETGVVLRV
+62 VETAVVLRV
-71 EEAIRNIQG
+71 EEAVRDIQG
-80 IRRIQSTASPGGA
+80 IGRIQSTASPGGA
-93 SVRIDLELGADAQR
+93 SVRLDLELGADARR

-112 TAAVQAI
+112 TTAVRAI

-125 TEEPIIRKLVV
+125 TEEPTIRKPIV

-144 ISGAVDIATLK
+144 ISGDADVATLK
-155 SIAEQVRDELL
+155 SIAEQVREELL
-166 TLSEVSQVDVAGAP
+166 SLPEVSQVDVAGAP

-187 VSEAALRTYQ
+187 VSEAALRAYQ

-223 GDVLLR
+223 GDILLR

-239 YENLVL
+239 YRNLVL

-259 ANVVDGFAE
+259 ATVVDGFAE
-268 TEQLARFDQAPAVM
+268 TEQLARFDQAPGVM
-282 LYVFRSGSRS
+282 LYVFRSGRQS

-302 YIDRVRPRLPD
+302 YVDRARPRLPD

-332 IMLRNGAAGLVL
+332 IMLRNGAAGLAL
-344 VLVVLALFLEIRLAF
+344 VLVVLTLFLEIRFAF

-408 IYRHQREE
+408 IHRHQREE
-416 GNGLRGAVEG
+416 EDGLRGAVEG
-426 VREICRPVVF
+426 VREICRPVIF

-449 FVPGIAGEMFGVIPL
+449 FVPGLAGDMFGVIPL

-479 ILPAHLAHTRRRRTV
+479 ILPAHLAQARRRRAA
-494 GSWFR
+494 GSWLR
-499 FQQRT
+499 LQQRI
-504 ADGLV
+504 AGGLV

-517 PLLEVALRWRYVTAA
+517 PMLEVALRWRYVTAA
-532 IGIATLTLTG
+532 IGIAALTLTG
-542 ALVLSGRIT
+542 ALVLSGRLT
-551 FRFFPSV
+551 LRFFPSV

-565 EVTMPLGTPIAAT
+565 EVTMPLGTPIEAT
-578 LQAVAKFEAG
+578 LQAVEKFEAG
-588 ASRLRAGLEEETG
+588 ASRLRARLEDETG

-627 MGSPVTNAPH
+627 MDDLAPNAPH

-650 RSYTSEELGILWR
+650 RSYSSEELGILWR

-675 ALVASLMSSS
+675 AVIASLMSTS

-694 RDLYALR
+694 RDLDALR
-701 SAAAALTDRL
+701 SAAAALAGRL

-726 ARAEMRLDVRPA
+726 ARAEMRLDIRPA

-766 RGRNDIRVMVRYPRD
+766 RGRDDIRVMVRYPRD
-781 DRRSLGNLENMRIRT
+781 DRRSLGTLENMRIRT
-796 PHGGEVPFGQ
+796 PNGGEVPFGQ
-806 VARLEAARGL
+806 VARLEAARGS

-828 DVTASVDPQVSS
+828 DVTASVDPQVTS
-840 ASEIVTD
+840 ASEIVAD
-847 LRERILPDLL
+847 LRERVLPDVL

-864 HSFGGGQAE
+864 HSFEGAQAE
-873 QRDIMNAL
+873 QQDTMGAL
-881 ATGFVLGLIAIFG
+881 VTGFLLCLVAIFG

-925 LLGIALSFTSMFGF
+925 LLGIALSFTSMFGL

-964 SNASLARAIREAGS
+964 SDAGVAQAIREAGS

-1011 MAASLAFGVLF
+1011 MAVSLAFGVLF

-1031 PTSYLILDDLQRL
+1031 PTAYLILDDVQRL
-1044 PGRLPAPFAP
+1044 PTRLSASFAP
-1054 GAGRASLA
+1054 GAGRAPLA
-1062 PDRSRPGPATVRRR
+1062 PNRSRPGSVA
-1076 RPIP
+1076 

>member
-1 MASNGGIAWLARN
+1 MALNGGIAWLARN
-14 PVAANLL
+14 PVAANIL
-21 MVLIVAAGLMAATE
+21 MVLIGAAGLMAATQV
-35 IVDEAFPQAD
+35 VDEAFPQAD
-45 LDVIGID
+45 LGVIGID

-62 VETGVVLRV
+62 VEAGVVLRV
-71 EEAIRNIQG
+71 EEAVQNIDG
-80 IRRIQSTASPGGA
+80 ISHIQSTASPGNA
-93 SVRIDLELGADAQR
+93 SVLLDLELGADAQR

-112 TAAVQAI
+112 TAAVLAI

-125 TEEPIIRKLVV
+125 TEEPIIRKPIV
-136 RNQVLVIA
+136 RHQVLVIA
-144 ISGAVDIATLK
+144 VSGAVDVATLK
-155 SIAEQVRDELL
+155 SVAEQVRDGLL
-166 TLSEVSQVDVAGAP
+166 TLPEVSQVDVAGAP

-187 VSEAALRTYQ
+187 VSEAALRAYQ

-209 SSIDIPGGSVRSER
+209 SSLDIPGGAVRSER

-229 TIGQAYRGAE
+229 TVGQAYRGAE
-239 YENLVL
+239 YETLAL

-259 ANVVDGFAE
+259 ATVVDGFAD

-282 LYVFRSGSRS
+282 LSVFRPGGQS
-292 TTEASAAVHD
+292 TTETSAAVHG
-302 YIDRVRPRLPD
+302 YLDRVRPRLPD

-332 IMLRNGAAGLVL
+332 IMLRNGTTGLVL

-359 WVSLGIPIAFLGAIA
+359 WVSLGIPIAFLGAVA

-408 IYRHQREE
+408 IHRHQREK
-416 GNGLRGAVEG
+416 GDGLRGAVEG
-426 VREICRPVVF
+426 VREVFRPVIF
-436 AVLTTVVAFLPLL
+436 AVLTTVAAFLPLL
-449 FVPGIAGEMFGVIPL
+449 FVPGLAGDMFGIIPL

-479 ILPAHLAHTRRRRTV
+479 ILPAHLAHARRRRAA
-494 GSWFR
+494 GSWLR
-499 FQQRT
+499 FQQRI

-509 WVARSVYE
+509 WVARSGYE
-517 PLLEVALRWRYVTAA
+517 PMLEAALRWRYVTAA
-532 IGIATLTLTG
+532 IGIAALMLSG
-542 ALVLSGRIT
+542 ALVPSGRLAL
-551 FRFFPSV
+551 RFFPSV
-558 EAEFITA
+558 ESEFITA
-565 EVTMPLGTPIAAT
+565 AVTMPPGTPIETT
-578 LQAVAKFEAG
+578 LQTVEKFEAG
-588 ASRLRAGLEEETG
+588 AARLRARLEDETG
-601 MDHFRHVATIVGD
+601 VDHFRHVATIVGD
-614 QPLAAGSASPTGR
+614 QGLATAGASPTGR
-627 MGSPVTNAPH
+627 TGNPATAPH

-650 RSYTSEELGILWR
+650 RSYSSEELGLLWR
-663 EHTGPVPEADSV
+663 EHTDPVPEADSV
-675 ALVASLMSSS
+675 ALVASLMSTS

-694 RDLYALR
+694 QDMDALR
-701 SAAAALTDRL
+701 SASATLAGRL
-711 AEYAGVYEIA
+711 AEYAGVYDVA

-726 ARAEMRLDVRPA
+726 TRAEMRLDIRPA

-766 RGRNDIRVMVRYPRD
+766 RGRDDVRVMVRYPRD
-781 DRRSLGNLENMRIRT
+781 DRRSLGNLESMRIRT
-796 PHGGEVPFGQ
+796 PDGGQVAFGQ

-822 DGNRTV
+822 DGSRTV
-828 DVTASVDPQVSS
+828 DVTAAVDPQVAS
-840 ASEIVTD
+840 AAQIVAD
-847 LRERILPDLL
+847 LRARILPEVL
-857 ADFPGVH
+857 ADFPGVR
-864 HSFGGGQAE
+864 HSFEGAQAE
-873 QRDIMNAL
+873 QQDTMDAL
-881 ATGFVLGLIAIFG
+881 LTGFVLALIAIFA

-901 SYIQPVIVMGA
+901 SYVQPVIVMAA

-925 LLGIALSFTSMFGF
+925 LLGLAMSFTSLFGL

-950 LIMVDFINRARARP
+950 LIMVDFINRARLRA
-964 SNASLARAIREAGS
+964 AAGSLARAIREAGS
-978 RRFRPILLT
+978 RRFRPIVLT

-1031 PTSYLILDDLQRL
+1031 PTSYLILDDLRRL
-1044 PGRLPAPFAP
+1044 PGRLSASFAP
-1054 GAGRASLA
+1054 GARRASRSS
-1062 PDRSRPGPATVRRR
+1062 DGSRPGSVA
-1076 RPIP
+1076 

>member
-1 MASNGGIAWLARN
+1 MSLNGGIAWLARN

-21 MVLIVAAGLMAATE
+21 MVVFVAAGLMASTE
-35 IVDEAFPQAD
+35 VVDEAFPQAD
-45 LDVIGID
+45 LGVIGID
-52 VPYLGAAPED
+52 VPFLGAAPED
-62 VETGVVLRV
+62 VEAGVILRI
-71 EEAIRNIQG
+71 EEAVRNIQG
-80 IRRIQSTASPGGA
+80 IRQIRSTASPGRA
-93 SVRIDLELGADAQR
+93 SVQLDLELGANAQR

-112 TAAVQAI
+112 TTAVQAI

-125 TEEPIIRKLVV
+125 TEEPLIRKPIV

-144 ISGAVDIATLK
+144 ISGAVDVATLK
-155 SIAEQVRDELL
+155 SVAEQVRNEVL
-166 TLSEVSQVDVAGAP
+166 TLSEVNQVDVVGVP

-187 VSEAALRTYQ
+187 VSEAALRAHR
-197 LTFDDVTDAVRR
+197 LTFDDVTNAVRR
-209 SSIDIPGGSVRSER
+209 SSLDIPGGAVRSEG
-223 GDVLLR
+223 GDILLR

-245 LARPDGTRL
+245 LARRDGTRL

-259 ANVVDGFAE
+259 ATVVDGFAE
-268 TEQLARFDQAPAVM
+268 TEQLARFNQTPAVM
-282 LYVFRSGSRS
+282 LSVFRPGSQS
-292 TTEASAAVHD
+292 TKDTSAAVHD
-302 YIDRVRPRLPD
+302 YIDGLRPRLPD

-332 IMLRNGAAGLVL
+332 IMLRNGAAGLAL
-344 VLVVLALFLEIRLAF
+344 VLVVLALFLEIRLAI

-382 MNMVSSFAFL
+382 INMVSSFAFL

-408 IYRHQREE
+408 IYRHQRAE
-416 GNGLRGAVEG
+416 GDSLRGAVEG
-426 VREICRPVVF
+426 VREIYRPVIF

-449 FVPGIAGEMFGVIPL
+449 FVPGLAGDMFGVIPL

-479 ILPAHLAHTRRRRTV
+479 ILPAHLAHARRRRAA
-494 GSWFR
+494 GSWLG
-499 FQQRT
+499 FQQRI

-532 IGIATLTLTG
+532 IGIAALMLSG
-542 ALVLSGRIT
+542 ALALSGRLAL
-551 FRFFPSV
+551 RFFPSV
-558 EAEFITA
+558 ESEFVTA
-565 EVTMPLGTPIAAT
+565 AVTMPLGTPIEAT
-578 LQAVAKFEAG
+578 LRTVEKFEAG
-588 ASRLRAGLEEETG
+588 ALRLRASLEEETG
-601 MDHFRHVATIVGD
+601 MDHFRHVATIIGD
-614 QPLAAGSASPTGR
+614 QGLSAASASPTGR
-627 MGSPVTNAPH
+627 TGNPANAPH
-637 LAEVTVELVSPEY
+637 LAEVTIELASPEY
-650 RSYTSEELGILWR
+650 RSYTSEELGILWL
-663 EHTGPVPEADSV
+663 EHTGPIPEADSV
-675 ALVASLMSSS
+675 GLIASLMSTS

-694 RDLYALR
+694 QDVDALH
-701 SAAAALTDRL
+701 SAAGALAGRL
-711 AEYAGVYEIA
+711 AEYAGVYGIA

-726 ARAEMRLDVRPA
+726 PRTEMRLDIRPA
-738 AETLGLRR
+738 AEGLGLRR
-746 QDLGRQVRQAFY
+746 QDLGHQVRQAFY

-766 RGRNDIRVMVRYPRD
+766 RGRDNIRVMVRYPRD

-796 PHGGEVPFGQ
+796 PDGGQVPFGQ
-806 VARLEAARGL
+806 VVRLEAAHGL
-816 TSIARV
+816 PSITRV

-828 DVTASVDPQVSS
+828 DVTASVAPGAS
-840 ASEIVTD
+840 ASEIVAD
-847 LRERILPDLL
+847 LHARILPDVL

-864 HSFGGGQAE
+864 HSFEGAQAE
-873 QRDIMNAL
+873 QQNTTEAL
-881 ATGFVLGLIAIFG
+881 ATGFVLAVIAIFG

-912 IPFAFVGALWGHL
+912 IPFAFVGAIWGHM
-925 LLGIALSFTSMFGF
+925 LLGIALSFTSVFGL

-950 LIMVDFINRARARP
+950 LLMVDFINRARVQR
-964 SNASLARAIREAGS
+964 SGASLAQAIREAGS

-1044 PGRLPAPFAP
+1044 PGRLSASFAP
-1054 GAGRASLA
+1054 GGGRAS
-1062 PDRSRPGPATVRRR
+1062 DGSRPKSVA
-1076 RPIP
+1076 

>member
-1 MASNGGIAWLARN
+1 MALNGGIAWLARN

-21 MVLIVAAGLMAATE
+21 MVVFVAAGLMASTE
-35 IVDEAFPQAD
+35 VVDEAFPQAD

-52 VPYLGAAPED
+52 VPFLGAAPED
-62 VETGVVLRV
+62 VEAGVILRI
-71 EEAIRNIQG
+71 EEAVRNIQG
-80 IRRIQSTASPGGA
+80 IRQIRSTASPGRA
-93 SVRIDLELGADAQR
+93 SVQLDLELGANAQR

-112 TAAVQAI
+112 TTAVQAI

-125 TEEPIIRKLVV
+125 TEEPLIRKPIV

-144 ISGAVDIATLK
+144 ISGAVDVATLK
-155 SIAEQVRDELL
+155 SVAEQVRNEVL
-166 TLSEVSQVDVAGAP
+166 TLSEVNQVDVVGVP

-187 VSEAALRTYQ
+187 VSEAALRAHR
-197 LTFDDVTDAVRR
+197 LTFDDVTNAVRR
-209 SSIDIPGGSVRSER
+209 SSLDIPGGAVRSEG
-223 GDVLLR
+223 GDILLR

-245 LARPDGTRL
+245 LARRDGTRL

-259 ANVVDGFAE
+259 ATVVDGFAE
-268 TEQLARFDQAPAVM
+268 TEQLARFNQTPAVM
-282 LYVFRSGSRS
+282 LSVFRPGSQS
-292 TTEASAAVHD
+292 TKDTSAAVHD
-302 YIDRVRPRLPD
+302 YIDGLRPRLPD

-332 IMLRNGAAGLVL
+332 IMLRNGAAGLAL
-344 VLVVLALFLEIRLAF
+344 VLVVLALFLEIRLAI

-382 MNMVSSFAFL
+382 INMVSSFAFL

-408 IYRHQREE
+408 IYRHQRAE
-416 GNGLRGAVEG
+416 GDSLRGAVEG
-426 VREICRPVVF
+426 VREIYRPVIF

-449 FVPGIAGEMFGVIPL
+449 FVPGLAGDMFGVIPL

-479 ILPAHLAHTRRRRTV
+479 ILPAHLAHARRRRAA
-494 GSWFR
+494 GSWLG
-499 FQQRT
+499 FQQRI

-532 IGIATLTLTG
+532 IGIAALMLSG
-542 ALVLSGRIT
+542 ALALSGRLAL
-551 FRFFPSV
+551 RFFPSV
-558 EAEFITA
+558 ESEFVTA
-565 EVTMPLGTPIAAT
+565 AVTMPLGTPIEAT
-578 LQAVAKFEAG
+578 LRTVEKFEAG
-588 ASRLRAGLEEETG
+588 ALRLRASLEEETG
-601 MDHFRHVATIVGD
+601 MDHFRHVATMIGD
-614 QPLAAGSASPTGR
+614 QGLAAASASPTGR
-627 MGSPVTNAPH
+627 TGNPANAPH
-637 LAEVTVELVSPEY
+637 LAEVTIELASPEY
-650 RSYTSEELGILWR
+650 RSYTSEELGILWL
-663 EHTGPVPEADSV
+663 EHTGPIPEADSV
-675 ALVASLMSSS
+675 GLIASLMSTS

-694 RDLYALR
+694 QDVDALH
-701 SAAAALTDRL
+701 SAAGALAGRL
-711 AEYAGVYEIA
+711 AEYAGVYGIA

-726 ARAEMRLDVRPA
+726 PRTEMRLDIRPA
-738 AETLGLRR
+738 AEGLGLRR
-746 QDLGRQVRQAFY
+746 QDLGHQVRQAFY

-766 RGRNDIRVMVRYPRD
+766 RGRDNIRVMVRYPRD

-796 PHGGEVPFGQ
+796 PDGGQVPFGQ
-806 VARLEAARGL
+806 VVRLEAAHGL
-816 TSIARV
+816 PSITRV

-828 DVTASVDPQVSS
+828 DVTASVAPGAS
-840 ASEIVTD
+840 ASEIVAD
-847 LRERILPDLL
+847 LRARILPDVL

-864 HSFGGGQAE
+864 NSFEGAQAE
-873 QRDIMNAL
+873 QQNTTEAL
-881 ATGFVLGLIAIFG
+881 ATGFVLAVIAIFG

-912 IPFAFVGALWGHL
+912 IPFAFVGAIWGHM
-925 LLGIALSFTSMFGF
+925 LLGIALSFTSVFGL

-950 LIMVDFINRARARP
+950 LLMVDFINRARVQR
-964 SNASLARAIREAGS
+964 SGASLAQAIREAGS

-1044 PGRLPAPFAP
+1044 PGRLSASFAP
-1054 GAGRASLA
+1054 GGARAS
-1062 PDRSRPGPATVRRR
+1062 DGSRPKSVA
-1076 RPIP
+1076 

>member
-1 MASNGGIAWLARN
+1 MALNGGIAWLARN

-21 MVLIVAAGLMAATE
+21 MVLIVAAGLVAATE
-35 IVDEAFPQAD
+35 IVDEAFPQAN

-62 VETGVVLRV
+62 VEAGVVLRV
-71 EEAIRNIQG
+71 EEAVRNIPG
-80 IRRIQSTASPGGA
+80 IRQIQSTASPGNA
-93 SVRIDLELGADAQR
+93 SVLLSLELGADAER

-112 TAAVQAI
+112 TAAVRAI

-125 TEEPIIRKLVV
+125 TEEPIIRKPIV

-144 ISGAVDIATLK
+144 VSGTVDTATLK

-166 TLSEVSQVDVAGAP
+166 ILPEVSQVDVAGAP

-187 VSEAALRTYQ
+187 VSEAALRTYE
-197 LTFDDVTDAVRR
+197 LTFDDVSDAVRR

-223 GDVLLR
+223 AEILLR
-229 TIGQAYRGAE
+229 TTGQAYRGAE
-239 YENLVL
+239 YERLVL

-259 ANVVDGFAE
+259 ATVVDGFAE
-268 TEQLARFDQAPAVM
+268 TEQFARFNQAPAVM
-282 LYVFRSGSRS
+282 LYVFRSGSQS
-292 TTEASAAVHD
+292 TMDASAAVHD

-319 WQDQSLAIDDRLA
+319 WQDQSLAVDDRLA

-344 VLVVLALFLEIRLAF
+344 VLVVLTLFLEVRLAF

-408 IYRHQREE
+408 IYRHQRERAD
-416 GNGLRGAVEG
+416 GLRGAVEG
-426 VREICRPVVF
+426 VREICRPVIF

-449 FVPGIAGEMFGVIPL
+449 FVPGLAGDMFGVIPL

-479 ILPAHLAHTRRRRTV
+479 ILPAHLAHTRRRRAA

-499 FQQRT
+499 FQQRI

-517 PLLEVALRWRYVTAA
+517 PMLEVALRWRYVTVA

-542 ALVLSGRIT
+542 ALVLSGRLA

-558 EAEFITA
+558 ESEFITVA
-565 EVTMPLGTPIAAT
+565 VTMPLGTPMQAT

-601 MDHFRHVATIVGD
+601 RDHFRHVATIVGD

-627 MGSPVTNAPH
+627 MDSPAANAPH
-637 LAEVTVELVSPEY
+637 LAEVTVELASPEY
-650 RSYTSEELGILWR
+650 RSYTSEELGILWL
-663 EHTGPVPEADSV
+663 EHTGAVPEADSV
-675 ALVASLMSSS
+675 ALTASLMSTS
-685 ESVDVELAG
+685 ESVYVELAG
-694 RDLYALR
+694 ADLDALR
-701 SAAAALTDRL
+701 SAAAALAGRL

-721 DSFRT
+721 DSFRS
-726 ARAEMRLDVRPA
+726 ARAEMRLDIRPA

-746 QDLGRQVRQAFY
+746 EDLGRQVRQAFY

-766 RGRNDIRVMVRYPRD
+766 RGRDDIRVMVRYPRD
-781 DRRSLGNLENMRIRT
+781 DRRSLGTLENMRIRA
-796 PHGGEVPFGQ
+796 PNGGQVPFGQ
-806 VARLEAARGL
+806 VARLEVARGL

-828 DVTASVDPQVSS
+828 DVTASVDPQL
-840 ASEIVTD
+840 ASTGAIVAD
-847 LRERILPDLL
+847 LRERILPEVL
-857 ADFPGVH
+857 ADFPGVR
-864 HSFGGGQAE
+864 HSFEGAQAE
-873 QRDIMNAL
+873 QQETMSAL
-881 ATGFVLGLIAIFG
+881 MTGFVLALIAIFG

-912 IPFAFVGALWGHL
+912 IPFAFVGAFWGHL
-925 LLGIALSFTSMFGF
+925 LLGIALSFTSLFGL

-950 LIMVDFINRARARP
+950 LIMVDFINRARARR
-964 SNASLARAIREAGS
+964 SGGLAQAIREAGS

-1022 ATLVTLFLV
+1022 ATFVTLFLV

-1044 PGRLPAPFAP
+1044 PGRL
-1054 GAGRASLA
+1054 S
-1062 PDRSRPGPATVRRR
+1062 ATL
-1076 RPIP
+1076 

>member
-1 MASNGGIAWLARN
+1 MALNGGIAWLARN

-21 MVLIVAAGLMAATE
+21 MVFIVVAGLVAATE
-35 IVDEAFPQAD
+35 IVDEAFPQAN

-62 VETGVVLRV
+62 VEAGVVLRV
-71 EEAIRNIQG
+71 EEAVRSIPG
-80 IRRIQSTASPGGA
+80 IRQIQSTASPGSA
-93 SVRIDLELGADAQR
+93 SVLLSLELGADAER

-112 TAAVQAI
+112 TTAVLAI

-125 TEEPIIRKLVV
+125 TEEPLIRKPVV
-136 RNQVLVIA
+136 RNQVLIIA
-144 ISGAVDIATLK
+144 ISGAVDVATLK
-155 SIAEQVRDELL
+155 SIAEQVRDEVL
-166 TLSEVSQVDVAGAP
+166 TLPGVNQVDVAGVP

-187 VSEAALRTYQ
+187 VPEAALRAHR

-209 SSIDIPGGSVRSER
+209 SSLDIPGGAVRSEA
-223 GDVLLR
+223 GDILLR

-239 YENLVL
+239 YENLAL

-259 ANVVDGFAE
+259 ATVVDGFAE
-268 TEQLARFDQAPAVM
+268 TEQLARFDQTPAVM
-282 LYVFRSGSRS
+282 LSVFRPASES
-292 TTEASAAVHD
+292 TTETSAAVHD
-302 YIDRVRPRLPD
+302 YIDRLRPRLPD
-313 GIALTI
+313 NIAVTI
-319 WQDQSLAIDDRLA
+319 WGDQSLAIDDRLA
-332 IMLRNGAAGLVL
+332 IMLRNGAAGLAL
-344 VLVVLALFLEIRLAF
+344 VLVVLALFLETRLAI

-382 MNMVSSFAFL
+382 VNMVSSFAFL

-408 IYRHQREE
+408 IYRHQQAT
-416 GNGLRGAVEG
+416 GDSLRGAVEG
-426 VREICRPVVF
+426 VREIGRPVVF
-436 AVLTTVVAFLPLL
+436 AVLTTVAAFLPLL
-449 FVPGIAGEMFGVIPL
+449 FVPGLAGDMFGVIPL
-464 VVVPCLLFSLLESLG
+464 VVVPCLVFSLIESLG
-479 ILPAHLAHTRRRRTV
+479 ILPAHLGHSRRRRAA
-494 GSWFR
+494 GSWLR
-499 FQQRT
+499 FQQRI
-504 ADGLV
+504 ADGLG

-517 PLLEVALRWRYVTAA
+517 PLLEAALRWRYVTAA
-532 IGIATLTLTG
+532 IGIAALMLSG
-542 ALVLSGRIT
+542 ALVLSGRLAV
-551 FRFFPSV
+551 RFFPTV
-558 EAEFITA
+558 ESEFISA
-565 EVTMPLGTPIAAT
+565 AVTMPVGTPIEAT
-578 LQAVAKFEAG
+578 LQTVERFEAG
-588 ASRLRAGLEEETG
+588 ASRLRARLEEETG

-614 QPLAAGSASPTGR
+614 QGLAGAGASPWGRTGN
-627 MGSPVTNAPH
+627 PANAPH

-650 RSYTSEELGILWR
+650 RSYTSEELGILWL

-675 ALVASLMSSS
+675 GLVASLMTTS

-694 RDLYALR
+694 QDMEALR
-701 SAAAALTDRL
+701 SAAAALGGRL

-726 ARAEMRLDVRPA
+726 TRAEMRLDIRPA
-738 AETLGLRR
+738 AERLGLRR
-746 QDLGRQVRQAFY
+746 QDLGHQVRQAFY

-766 RGRNDIRVMVRYPRD
+766 RGRDDLRVMVRYPRD

-796 PHGGEVPFGQ
+796 PDGGQVPFGQ

-816 TSIARV
+816 ASIARV

-828 DVTASVDPQVSS
+828 DVTASVDPGVSS
-840 ASEIVTD
+840 AAEIVAD
-847 LRERILPDLL
+847 LRARILPDVL
-857 ADFPGVH
+857 AGFPGVH
-864 HSFGGGQAE
+864 HSFEGAQAE
-873 QRDIMNAL
+873 QQNTTEAL
-881 ATGFVLGLIAIFG
+881 ATGFVLALIAIFG

-912 IPFAFVGALWGHL
+912 IPFAFVGALWGHM
-925 LLGIALSFTSMFGF
+925 LLGIALSFTSMFGL

-950 LIMVDFINRARARP
+950 LLMVDFINRARGERSGAG
-964 SNASLARAIREAGS
+964 LAQAIRAAGS
-978 RRFRPILLT
+978 RRFRPIVLT
-987 SLTTFVGLGPMMLDR
+987 SLTTFVGLCPMMLDR

-1044 PGRLPAPFAP
+1044 PGRLWASSAP
-1054 GAGRASLA
+1054 GAGRASPA
-1062 PDRSRPGPATVRRR
+1062 PDRSRPGSAA
-1076 RPIP
+1076 

>member
-1 MASNGGIAWLARN
+1 MALNGGIDWLARN

-21 MVLIVAAGLMAATE
+21 MVLIVAAGLMAATR

-62 VETGVVLRV
+62 VEAGVILRV
-71 EEAIRNIQG
+71 EEAVQDIQG
-80 IRRIQSTASPGGA
+80 IRQIQSTASPGGA
-93 SVRIDLELGADAQR
+93 SVLLDLDLGADAQR

-112 TAAVQAI
+112 TTAVQAI

-125 TEEPIIRKLVV
+125 TEEPTIHRPIV

-144 ISGAVDIATLK
+144 ISGAVDIAALK
-155 SIAEQVRDELL
+155 SIAERVRGELL
-166 TLSEVSQVDVAGAP
+166 TLPEVSQVDVSGVP

-187 VSEAALRTYQ
+187 VSEAALRAYR
-197 LTFDDVTDAVRR
+197 LTFDEVTDAVRR
-209 SSIDIPGGSVRSER
+209 SSLDIPGGSVRGER
-223 GDVLLR
+223 GDILLR

-245 LARPDGTRL
+245 SARSDGTRL
-254 LLGDV
+254 RLGDV
-259 ANVVDGFAE
+259 ATVVDGFAE
-268 TEQLARFDQAPAVM
+268 TEQLARFDGAPAVM
-282 LYVFRSGSRS
+282 LYVFRSGGQS

-302 YIDRVRPRLPD
+302 YVDRVRPRLPD

-319 WQDQSLAIDDRLA
+319 WQDQSLAVDDRLA

-344 VLVVLALFLEIRLAF
+344 VLVVLTLFLEIRLAF
-359 WVSLGIPIAFLGAIA
+359 WVSLGIPVAFLGAIA

-408 IYRHQREE
+408 IHRHQRET
-416 GNGLRGAVEG
+416 GDGPRGAVEG
-426 VREICRPVVF
+426 VREICGPVIF

-449 FVPGIAGEMFGVIPL
+449 FVPGLAGDMFGVIPL
-464 VVVPCLLFSLLESLG
+464 VVVPCLIFSLLESLG
-479 ILPAHLAHTRRRRTV
+479 ILPAHLAHARRRRAA

-499 FQQRT
+499 FQRRI

-517 PLLEVALRWRYVTAA
+517 PTLEAALRWRYVTAA

-542 ALVLSGRIT
+542 ALVLSGRLA

-565 EVTMPLGTPIAAT
+565 EVTMPLGTPFEAT
-578 LQAVAKFEAG
+578 LRAVAKFEAG
-588 ASRLRAGLEEETG
+588 ASRLRARLEEETG
-601 MDHFRHVATIVGD
+601 RDPFRHVATIVGD

-627 MGSPVTNAPH
+627 MGGPAANAPH
-637 LAEVTVELVSPEY
+637 LAEVTVELASPEH
-650 RSYTSEELGILWR
+650 RSHTSEELGILWR

-675 ALVASLMSSS
+675 ALIASLMTTS

-694 RDLYALR
+694 RDLDALR
-701 SAAAALTDRL
+701 SAAAALAGRL
-711 AEYAGVYEIA
+711 AEYAGVYEVA

-726 ARAEMRLDVRPA
+726 ARAEMRLDIRPA

-766 RGRNDIRVMVRYPRD
+766 RGRDDIRVMVRYPRD
-781 DRRSLGNLENMRIRT
+781 DRRSLGTLENMRIRT
-796 PHGGEVPFGQ
+796 PDGGEVPFGQ

-822 DGNRTV
+822 DGSRTV
-828 DVTASVDPQVSS
+828 DLTASVDPQVAS
-840 ASEIVTD
+840 AAQIVAD
-847 LRERILPDLL
+847 LRERLLPEVL
-857 ADFPGVH
+857 ADFPGVR
-864 HSFGGGQAE
+864 HSFEGAQAE
-873 QRDIMNAL
+873 QQDTMGAL
-881 ATGFVLGLIAIFG
+881 GTGFGLALVAIFA

-901 SYIQPVIVMGA
+901 SYVQPIIVMAA

-925 LLGIALSFTSMFGF
+925 LLGLALSFTSMFGL

-964 SNASLARAIREAGS
+964 SDPGLAAAIREAGG
-978 RRFRPILLT
+978 RRFRPIVLT

-1022 ATLVTLFLV
+1022 ATFVTLFLV
-1031 PTSYLILDDLQRL
+1031 PTSYLILDDLRRL
-1044 PGRLPAPFAP
+1044 PGRLSASFAP
-1054 GAGRASLA
+1054 GAGRASRA
-1062 PDRSRPGPATVRRR
+1062 PRPGSVA
-1076 RPIP
+1076 

>member
-1 MASNGGIAWLARN
+1 MALNGGIAWLARN

-21 MVLIVAAGLMAATE
+21 MVLIVAAGLVAATE
-35 IVDEAFPQAD
+35 IVDEAFPQAS

-62 VETGVVLRV
+62 VEAGVVLRV
-71 EEAIRNIQG
+71 EEAVRNIPG
-80 IRRIQSTASPGGA
+80 IRQIQSTASPGNA
-93 SVRIDLELGADAQR
+93 SVLLSLELGADAER

-112 TAAVQAI
+112 TAAVRAI

-125 TEEPIIRKLVV
+125 TEEPIIRKPIV

-144 ISGAVDIATLK
+144 VSGAVDTATLK
-155 SIAEQVRDELL
+155 SIAELVRDELL
-166 TLSEVSQVDVAGAP
+166 ILPEVSQVDVAGAP

-187 VSEAALRTYQ
+187 VSEAALRTYE
-197 LTFDDVTDAVRR
+197 LTFDDVSDAVRR

-223 GDVLLR
+223 AEILLR
-229 TIGQAYRGAE
+229 TTGQAYRGAE
-239 YENLVL
+239 YERLVL

-259 ANVVDGFAE
+259 ATVVDGFAE
-268 TEQLARFDQAPAVM
+268 TEQFARFNQAPAVM
-282 LYVFRSGSRS
+282 LYVFRSGSQS
-292 TTEASAAVHD
+292 TMDASAAVHD

-319 WQDQSLAIDDRLA
+319 WQDQSLAVDDRLA

-344 VLVVLALFLEIRLAF
+344 VLVVLTLFLEVRLAF

-408 IYRHQREE
+408 IYRHQRER
-416 GNGLRGAVEG
+416 GDGLRGAVEG
-426 VREICRPVVF
+426 VREICRPVIF

-449 FVPGIAGEMFGVIPL
+449 FVPGLAGDMFGVIPL

-479 ILPAHLAHTRRRRTV
+479 ILPAHLAHTRRRRTA

-499 FQQRT
+499 FQQRI

-517 PLLEVALRWRYVTAA
+517 PMLEVALRWRYVTVA

-542 ALVLSGRIT
+542 ALVLSGRLA

-558 EAEFITA
+558 ESEFITVA
-565 EVTMPLGTPIAAT
+565 VTMPLGTPMEAT

-588 ASRLRAGLEEETG
+588 ASRLRAGLAEETG
-601 MDHFRHVATIVGD
+601 RDHFRHVATIVGD

-627 MGSPVTNAPH
+627 MDSPAANAPH
-637 LAEVTVELVSPEY
+637 LAEVTVELASPEY
-650 RSYTSEELGILWR
+650 RSYTSEELGILWL
-663 EHTGPVPEADSV
+663 EHAGAVPEADSV
-675 ALVASLMSSS
+675 ALTASLMSTS
-685 ESVDVELAG
+685 ESVYVELAG
-694 RDLYALR
+694 PDLDALR
-701 SAAAALTDRL
+701 SAAAALAGRL

-721 DSFRT
+721 DSFRS
-726 ARAEMRLDVRPA
+726 ARAEMRLDIRPA

-746 QDLGRQVRQAFY
+746 EDLGRQVRQAFY

-766 RGRNDIRVMVRYPRD
+766 RGRDDIRVMVRYPRD
-781 DRRSLGNLENMRIRT
+781 DRRSLGTLENMRIRA
-796 PHGGEVPFGQ
+796 PNGGQVPFGQ
-806 VARLEAARGL
+806 VARLEVARGL

-828 DVTASVDPQVSS
+828 DVTASVDPQL
-840 ASEIVTD
+840 ASTGAIVAD
-847 LRERILPDLL
+847 LRERILPEVL
-857 ADFPGVH
+857 ADFPGVR
-864 HSFGGGQAE
+864 HSFEGAQAE
-873 QRDIMNAL
+873 QQETMNAL
-881 ATGFVLGLIAIFG
+881 MTGFVLALIAIFG

-912 IPFAFVGALWGHL
+912 IPFAFVGAFWGHL
-925 LLGIALSFTSMFGF
+925 LLGIALSFTSLFGL

-964 SNASLARAIREAGS
+964 SDADLAQAIRGAGS

-1022 ATLVTLFLV
+1022 ATFVTLFLV

-1044 PGRLPAPFAP
+1044 PGRLSATLAP
-1054 GAGRASLA
+1054 GAGRTA
-1062 PDRSRPGPATVRRR
+1062 
-1076 RPIP
+1076 

>member
-1 MASNGGIAWLARN
+1 M
-14 PVAANLL
+14 
-21 MVLIVAAGLMAATE
+21 
-35 IVDEAFPQAD
+35 
-45 LDVIGID
+45 
-52 VPYLGAAPED
+52 
-62 VETGVVLRV
+62 
-71 EEAIRNIQG
+71 
-80 IRRIQSTASPGGA
+80 
-93 SVRIDLELGADAQR
+93 
-107 VLDEV
+107 LDEV
-112 TAAVQAI
+112 TVAVQAI

-125 TEEPIIRKLVV
+125 TETPIIRKPLV

-144 ISGAVDIATLK
+144 VSGVADTAALK
-155 SIAEQVRDELL
+155 SIAEQVRDEVL
-166 TLSEVSQVDVAGAP
+166 TLPEVSQVEVAGVP

-187 VSEAALRTYQ
+187 VSEAALREYG
-197 LTFDDVTDAVRR
+197 LTFDEVTDAVRR
-209 SSIDIPGGSVRSER
+209 SSLDIPGGAVRSDR
-223 GDVLLR
+223 GDILLR

-239 YENLVL
+239 YENLAL

-259 ANVVDGFAE
+259 ATVVDGFAE
-268 TEQLARFDQAPAVM
+268 TEQVARFDQAPAVM
-282 LYVFRSGSRS
+282 LYVFRSGSQS

-302 YIDRVRPRLPD
+302 YIERVGLRLPD
-313 GIALTI
+313 GVALTI

-332 IMLRNGAAGLVL
+332 IMLRNGAAGLLL
-344 VLVVLALFLEIRLAF
+344 VLVVLTLFLETRLAV
-359 WVSLGIPIAFLGAIA
+359 WVSLGIPIAFLGAVA

-408 IYRHQREE
+408 IYRHQRA
-416 GNGLRGAVEG
+416 GGDSLRGAVEG
-426 VREICRPVVF
+426 VREICRPVIF
-436 AVLTTVVAFLPLL
+436 AVLTTVAAFLPLL
-449 FVPGIAGEMFGVIPL
+449 FVPGLAGDMFGVIPL

-479 ILPAHLAHTRRRRTV
+479 ILPAHLAHPRRRAG

-499 FQQRT
+499 FQQRV
-504 ADGLV
+504 AGGLV

-517 PLLEVALRWRYVTAA
+517 PLLDVALRWRYVTAA
-532 IGIATLTLTG
+532 IGLATLMLAG
-542 ALVLSGRIT
+542 ALVVGGRVA
-551 FRFFPSV
+551 FRFFPAV

-565 EVTMPLGTPIAAT
+565 EVTMPLGTPIEAT

-588 ASRLRAGLEEETG
+588 ASRLRARLQAETG
-601 MDHFRHVATIVGD
+601 RDHFRHVAAIVGD

-627 MGSPVTNAPH
+627 MGNPANAPH
-637 LAEVTVELVSPEY
+637 LAEVTVELATPEY

-675 ALVASLMSSS
+675 ALIASLMSSS
-685 ESVDVELAG
+685 ESVDVALAG
-694 RDLYALR
+694 RDLDGLR
-701 SAAAALTDRL
+701 AAAAALAGRL

-726 ARAEMRLDVRPA
+726 ARAEMRLDIRPA
-738 AETLGLRR
+738 AERLGLRR

-766 RGRNDIRVMVRYPRD
+766 RGRDDIRVMVRYPRD
-781 DRRSLGNLENMRIRT
+781 DRRSLGNLEDMRIRT
-796 PHGGEVPFGQ
+796 PNGGQVPFAQ

-828 DVTASVDPQVSS
+828 DVTAAVDPGVSS
-840 ASEIVTD
+840 AAEIVAD
-847 LRERILPDLL
+847 LRERILPDVL

-864 HSFGGGQAE
+864 HSFEGAQAE
-873 QRDIMNAL
+873 QQETMNAL
-881 ATGFVLGLIAIFG
+881 ATGFVLALIAIFG

-901 SYIQPVIVMGA
+901 SYVQPVIVMGA
-912 IPFAFVGALWGHL
+912 IPFAFVGALGGHL
-925 LLGIALSFTSMFGF
+925 LLGIALSFTSMFGL

-950 LIMVDFINRARARP
+950 LIMVDFINRARVRP
-964 SNASLARAIREAGS
+964 SDTRLAQAIREAGS

-1044 PGRLPAPFAP
+1044 PGRLSAAFA
-1054 GAGRASLA
+1054 R
-1062 PDRSRPGPATVRRR
+1062 RPGP
-1076 RPIP
+1076 

>member
-1 MASNGGIAWLARN
+1 MALNGGIAWLARN

-21 MVLIVAAGLMAATE
+21 MVVIAAAGLMAATE

-45 LDVIGID
+45 LGVIAID
-52 VPYLGAAPED
+52 VPFLGAAPED
-62 VETGVVLRV
+62 VEAGVVLRV
-71 EEAIRNIQG
+71 EEAIQNIQG
-80 IRRIQSTASPGGA
+80 VRRIQSTASPGSA
-93 SVRIDLELGADAQR
+93 SVRLELELGADARR

-112 TAAVQAI
+112 TTAVRAI

-125 TEEPIIRKLVV
+125 TEEPTIRRPSV

-166 TLSEVSQVDVAGAP
+166 TLPEVSQVDAAGVP

-187 VSEAALRTYQ
+187 VSEAALRTHQ
-197 LTFDDVTDAVRR
+197 LTFDDVTRAVRR

-229 TIGQAYRGAE
+229 TVGQAYREAD
-239 YENLVL
+239 YESLVL

-259 ANVVDGFAE
+259 ATVVDGFAE

-282 LYVFRSGSRS
+282 LYVFRPGSQS
-292 TTEASAAVHD
+292 TTETSAAVHD
-302 YIDRVRPRLPD
+302 YVDRVRPRLPD

-319 WQDQSLAIDDRLA
+319 WLDQSPAIDDRLA

-344 VLVVLALFLEIRLAF
+344 VLVVLTLFLEIRLAI

-392 LVLGIVVD
+392 LVLGILVD

-408 IYRHQREE
+408 IYHHQRAE
-416 GNGLRGAVEG
+416 GNNLRGAVEG
-426 VREICRPVVF
+426 VREICRPVIF
-436 AVLTTVVAFLPLL
+436 AVLTTVAAFLPLL
-449 FVPGIAGEMFGVIPL
+449 FVPGLAGDMFGVIPL

-479 ILPAHLAHTRRRRTV
+479 ILPAHLAHARRRRAA
-494 GSWFR
+494 GSWLR
-499 FQQRT
+499 FQPRI

-517 PLLEVALRWRYVTAA
+517 PMLEVALRWRYVTAA
-532 IGIATLTLTG
+532 IGIAALMLSG
-542 ALVLSGRIT
+542 ALVLSGRLAL
-551 FRFFPSV
+551 RFFPSV
-558 EAEFITA
+558 ESEFITA
-565 EVTMPLGTPIAAT
+565 AVTMPLGSPIEAT
-578 LQAVAKFEAG
+578 LQAVEKFEAG
-588 ASRLRAGLEEETG
+588 ASRLRARLEEETG

-614 QPLAAGSASPTGR
+614 QGLTAGGASPTGR
-627 MGSPVTNAPH
+627 TASPANAPH
-637 LAEVTVELVSPEY
+637 LAEVTVELASPAY

-675 ALVASLMSSS
+675 ALIASLMSTS

-694 RDLYALR
+694 QDMDALR
-701 SAAAALTDRL
+701 SAAAALAGRL

-726 ARAEMRLDVRPA
+726 TRPEMRLDIRPA

-746 QDLGRQVRQAFY
+746 QDLGHQVRQAFY

-766 RGRNDIRVMVRYPRD
+766 RGRDDIRVMVRYPRD

-796 PHGGEVPFGQ
+796 PDGGQVPFGQ

-828 DVTASVDPQVSS
+828 HVTASVDPGVSS
-840 ASEIVTD
+840 AAEIVAD
-847 LRERILPDLL
+847 LRARILPDVL
-857 ADFPGVH
+857 ADFPVVH
-864 HSFGGGQAE
+864 HSFEGAQAE
-873 QRDIMNAL
+873 QQDTMGAL
-881 ATGFVLGLIAIFG
+881 ATGFVLALIAIFG

-925 LLGIALSFTSMFGF
+925 LLGLALSFTSVFGL

-950 LIMVDFINRARARP
+950 LLMVDFINRARARP
-964 SNASLARAIREAGS
+964 SGGGLAQAIREAGS

-1044 PGRLPAPFAP
+1044 PGRWSASFAAGARRTSRESDGSWP
-1054 GAGRASLA
+1054 GSVA
-1062 PDRSRPGPATVRRR
+1062 
-1076 RPIP
+1076 

>member
-1 MASNGGIAWLARN
+1 MALNGGIVWLARN

-21 MVLIVAAGLMAATE
+21 MVLIVAAGLMASRE

-52 VPYLGAAPED
+52 VPFLGAAPED
-62 VETGVVLRV
+62 VEAGVVLRV
-71 EEAIRNIQG
+71 EEAVQNIPG
-80 IRRIQSTASPGGA
+80 VRRIQSTASPGRA
-93 SVRIDLELGADAQR
+93 SVQLELELGADGQR

-112 TAAVQAI
+112 TTAVRAI

-125 TEEPIIRKLVV
+125 TEEPTIRKPIV

-144 ISGAVDIATLK
+144 ISGAVDIATLR
-155 SIAEQVRDELL
+155 SIAERVRGELL
-166 TLSEVSQVDVAGAP
+166 TLPEVSQVDVAGVP

-187 VSEAALRTYQ
+187 VSETALRTHQ
-197 LTFDDVTDAVRR
+197 LTFDDVTHAVRR

-229 TIGQAYRGAE
+229 TVGQAYRGAE
-239 YENLVL
+239 YEDLVL
-245 LARPDGTRL
+245 LARSDGTRL

-259 ANVVDGFAE
+259 AIVVDGFAE

-282 LYVFRSGSRS
+282 LSVFRPGSQS
-292 TTEASAAVHD
+292 TTETSAAVHD
-302 YIDRVRPRLPD
+302 YIDRLRPRLPD

-319 WQDQSLAIDDRLA
+319 WQDQSSAIDDRLA

-344 VLVVLALFLEIRLAF
+344 VLVVLTLFLEFRLAI
-359 WVSLGIPIAFLGAIA
+359 WVSLGIPIALLGAVA

-408 IYRHQREE
+408 IHRHQRAE
-416 GNGLRGAVEG
+416 GGNLRGAVEG
-426 VREICRPVVF
+426 VREIFRPVIF
-436 AVLTTVVAFLPLL
+436 AVLTTVAAFLPLL
-449 FVPGIAGEMFGVIPL
+449 FVPGLAGDMFGVIPL

-479 ILPAHLAHTRRRRTV
+479 ILPAHLAHARRRRAA
-494 GSWFR
+494 GSWLR
-499 FQQRT
+499 FQQRI

-517 PLLEVALRWRYVTAA
+517 PMLEVALRWRYVTAA
-532 IGIATLTLTG
+532 IGIAALMLSG
-542 ALVLSGRIT
+542 ALVLSGRLAL
-551 FRFFPSV
+551 RFFPSV
-558 EAEFITA
+558 ESEFIA
-565 EVTMPLGTPIAAT
+565 AAVTMPPGTPIEAT
-578 LQAVAKFEAG
+578 LQTVEKFEVG
-588 ASRLRAGLEEETG
+588 ASRLRARLEDETG
-601 MDHFRHVATIVGD
+601 VDHFRHVATIVGD
-614 QPLAAGSASPTGR
+614 QGLAAGGASPTGR
-627 MGSPVTNAPH
+627 TGNPAKAPH

-650 RSYTSEELGILWR
+650 RSYSSEELGILWR

-675 ALVASLMSSS
+675 ALVASLMSTS

-694 RDLYALR
+694 QDMDALR
-701 SAAAALTDRL
+701 SAAAALAGRL
-711 AEYAGVYEIA
+711 AEYASVYDIA

-726 ARAEMRLDVRPA
+726 TRAEMRLDIRPA

-746 QDLGRQVRQAFY
+746 QDLGHQVRQAFY

-766 RGRNDIRVMVRYPRD
+766 RGRDDIRVMVRYPRD

-796 PHGGEVPFGQ
+796 PDGGQVPFGQ

-828 DVTASVDPQVSS
+828 DVTASVDPGGSS
-840 ASEIVTD
+840 GAAIVAD
-847 LRERILPDLL
+847 LRARILPDVL

-864 HSFGGGQAE
+864 HSFEGAQAE
-873 QRDIMNAL
+873 QQDVMDAL
-881 ATGFVLGLIAIFG
+881 ATGFVLALIAIFG

-912 IPFAFVGALWGHL
+912 IPFAFVGALGGHL
-925 LLGIALSFTSMFGF
+925 LLGIALSFTSVFGL

-950 LIMVDFINRARARP
+950 LLMVDFINRARARP
-964 SNASLARAIREAGS
+964 SGGGLAQSIREAGS
-978 RRFRPILLT
+978 RRFRPVLLT

-1044 PGRLPAPFAP
+1044 AGRLSASFVPD
-1054 GAGRASLA
+1054 AGRTSRAS
-1062 PDRSRPGPATVRRR
+1062 DGFRSGSVA
-1076 RPIP
+1076 

>member
-1 MASNGGIAWLARN
+1 MALNGGIVWLARN

-21 MVLIVAAGLMAATE
+21 MVLIVAAGLMASSE
-35 IVDEAFPQAD
+35 VVDEAFPQAD

-52 VPYLGAAPED
+52 VPFLGAAPED
-62 VETGVVLRV
+62 VETGVVLRI
-71 EEAIRNIQG
+71 EEAVRNIQG
-80 IRRIQSTASPGGA
+80 VRQIRSTASPGGA
-93 SVRIDLELGADAQR
+93 SVQIDLELGANAQR
-107 VLDEV
+107 VLEEV
-112 TAAVQAI
+112 TTAVQAI

-125 TEEPIIRKLVV
+125 TEEPLIRMPIV

-144 ISGAVDIATLK
+144 ISGAVDVATLK
-155 SIAEQVRDELL
+155 AIAEQVRDELL
-166 TLSEVSQVDVAGAP
+166 TLPEVSQVDVAGVP

-187 VSEAALRTYQ
+187 VSEAALRAHQ
-197 LTFDDVTDAVRR
+197 LTFDDVTHAVRR
-209 SSIDIPGGSVRSER
+209 SSVDIPGGSVRSEQ

-229 TIGQAYRGAE
+229 TIGQAYRGAD

-245 LARPDGTRL
+245 LARSDGTRL

-259 ANVVDGFAE
+259 ATVVDGFAE
-268 TEQLARFDQAPAVM
+268 TEQLARFDQSPAVM
-282 LYVFRSGSRS
+282 LYVFRSGSQS

-319 WQDQSLAIDDRLA
+319 WQDQSPAIDDRLA
-332 IMLRNGAAGLVL
+332 IMLRNGTAGLVL
-344 VLVVLALFLEIRLAF
+344 VLVVLTLFLEVRLAF

-408 IYRHQREE
+408 IHRHQREQ
-416 GNGLRGAVEG
+416 GDGLRGAVTG
-426 VREICRPVVF
+426 VREVYRPVIF

-449 FVPGIAGEMFGVIPL
+449 FVPGLAGDMFGVIPL

-479 ILPAHLAHTRRRRTV
+479 ILPAHLAHARRRRAA
-494 GSWFR
+494 GSWLR
-499 FQQRT
+499 FQQRI

-517 PLLEVALRWRYVTAA
+517 PMLEVALRWRYVTAA
-532 IGIATLTLTG
+532 IGIAALMLSG
-542 ALVLSGRIT
+542 ALVLSGQLAL
-551 FRFFPSV
+551 RFFPSV
-558 EAEFITA
+558 ESEFITA
-565 EVTMPLGTPIAAT
+565 AVTMPLGTPIEAT
-578 LQAVAKFEAG
+578 LQTVEQFEAG
-588 ASRLRAGLEEETG
+588 ASRLRARLEEETG
-601 MDHFRHVATIVGD
+601 TDHFRHVVTIVGD
-614 QPLAAGSASPTGR
+614 QGLATAGASPTGR
-627 MGSPVTNAPH
+627 TDNPAKAPH

-650 RSYTSEELGILWR
+650 RSYTSEELGILWI

-675 ALVASLMSSS
+675 GLVASLMSTS

-694 RDLYALR
+694 QDMDALR
-701 SAAAALTDRL
+701 AAAAALAGRL
-711 AEYAGVYEIA
+711 AEYASVYDIA

-726 ARAEMRLDVRPA
+726 TRAEMRLDIRPA

-746 QDLGRQVRQAFY
+746 QDLGHQVRQAFY

-766 RGRNDIRVMVRYPRD
+766 RGRDDIRVMVRYPRD

-796 PHGGEVPFGQ
+796 PDGGQVPFGQ

-828 DVTASVDPQVSS
+828 DVTASVDPGGSS
-840 ASEIVTD
+840 GAAIVAD
-847 LRERILPDLL
+847 LRARILPDVL

-864 HSFGGGQAE
+864 HSFEGAQAE
-873 QRDIMNAL
+873 QQDVMDAL
-881 ATGFVLGLIAIFG
+881 ATGFVLALIAIFG

-912 IPFAFVGALWGHL
+912 IPFAFVGALAGHL
-925 LLGIALSFTSMFGF
+925 LLGIALSFTSVFGL

-950 LIMVDFINRARARP
+950 LLMVDFINRARVQR
-964 SNASLARAIREAGS
+964 SGTSLAQSIREAGS

-987 SLTTFVGLGPMMLDR
+987 SLTTFVGLGPMMLDQ

-1022 ATLVTLFLV
+1022 ATFVTLFLV

-1044 PGRLPAPFAP
+1044 PGRLSASFAS
-1054 GAGRASLA
+1054 GTGRA
-1062 PDRSRPGPATVRRR
+1062 
-1076 RPIP
+1076 

>member
-1 MASNGGIAWLARN
+1 MALNGGIAWLARN

-35 IVDEAFPQAD
+35 IVDEPFPQAD

-71 EEAIRNIQG
+71 EEAVQNIQG
-80 IRRIQSTASPGGA
+80 IRQILSTASPGSA
-93 SVRIDLELGADAQR
+93 SVWLDLELGADSRR

-112 TAAVQAI
+112 TTAVQGI

-125 TEEPIIRKLVV
+125 TEEPIIRKPIV

-144 ISGAVDIATLK
+144 ISGAVDAATLK
-155 SIAEQVRDELL
+155 SIAEQVRGELL
-166 TLSEVSQVDVAGAP
+166 TLPEVSQVDVAGVP

-187 VSEAALRTYQ
+187 VSEGALRAYQ
-197 LTFDDVTDAVRR
+197 LTFDDVTNAVRR

-229 TIGQAYRGAE
+229 TIGQAYRGTE

-259 ANVVDGFAE
+259 ATVVDGFAE
-268 TEQLARFDQAPAVM
+268 TEQLARFDRAPAVM
-282 LYVFRSGSRS
+282 LYVFRSGSQS
-292 TTEASAAVHD
+292 TTEASAAVHG
-302 YIDRVRPRLPD
+302 YIDRVRPRLPA
-313 GIALTI
+313 GVALTI
-319 WQDQSLAIDDRLA
+319 WRDQSLAIDDRLA

-344 VLVVLALFLEIRLAF
+344 VLVVLTLSLEIRLAF

-416 GNGLRGAVEG
+416 GDGLRGAVEG
-426 VREICRPVVF
+426 AREICRPVVF

-479 ILPAHLAHTRRRRTV
+479 ILPAHLAHTRRRRAA
-494 GSWFR
+494 GSWHR
-499 FQQRT
+499 FQQRI

-509 WVARSVYE
+509 WTARSVYE
-517 PLLEVALRWRYVTAA
+517 PILEVALRWRYVTAA
-532 IGIATLTLTG
+532 IGIATLTLTA
-542 ALVLSGRIT
+542 ALVLSGRLS

-558 EAEFITA
+558 EAEFINA
-565 EVTMPLGTPIAAT
+565 AVTMPLGTPIEAT

-588 ASRLRAGLEEETG
+588 ATRLRARLEEETG
-601 MDHFRHVATIVGD
+601 LDHFRHVATIVGD
-614 QPLAAGSASPTGR
+614 QPVMAGSGSPTGR
-627 MGSPVTNAPH
+627 MDSPADAPH

-663 EHTGPVPEADSV
+663 EQIGPVPEVDSV
-675 ALVASLMSSS
+675 VIIASLMTSS

-694 RDLYALR
+694 RDLDALR
-701 SAAAALTDRL
+701 SAAAALAGRL

-726 ARAEMRLDVRPA
+726 ARPEMRLDIRPA
-738 AETLGLRR
+738 AESLGLRR

-766 RGRNDIRVMVRYPRD
+766 RGRDEIRVMVRYPRD
-781 DRRSLGNLENMRIRT
+781 DRQSLGNLENMRIRT
-796 PHGGEVPFGQ
+796 PDGGQVPFGE

-822 DGNRTV
+822 DGNRIV

-840 ASEIVTD
+840 ASEIVAD
-847 LRERILPDLL
+847 LRERVLPDVL

-864 HSFGGGQAE
+864 HSFEGGQAE
-873 QRDIMNAL
+873 QQDTMGAL
-881 ATGFVLGLIAIFG
+881 VTGFVLALIAIFG

-901 SYIQPVIVMGA
+901 SYIQPLIVMGA

-950 LIMVDFINRARARP
+950 LIMVDFINRARVQP
-964 SNASLARAIREAGS
+964 SGASLAQAIREAGS

-1011 MAASLAFGVLF
+1011 MAVSLAFGVLF

-1044 PGRLPAPFAP
+1044 PGRLSASFAP
-1054 GAGRASLA
+1054 GAGRAPRA
-1062 PDRSRPGPATVRRR
+1062 PDRSRPGPVA
-1076 RPIP
+1076 

>member
-1 MASNGGIAWLARN
+1 MALNGGIAWLARN

-35 IVDEAFPQAD
+35 IVDEPFPQAD

-71 EEAIRNIQG
+71 EEAVQNIQG
-80 IRRIQSTASPGGA
+80 IRQILSTASPGSA
-93 SVRIDLELGADAQR
+93 SVWLDLELGADSRR

-112 TAAVQAI
+112 TTAVQGI

-125 TEEPIIRKLVV
+125 TEEPIIRKPIV

-144 ISGAVDIATLK
+144 ISGAVDAATLK
-155 SIAEQVRDELL
+155 SIAEQVRGELL
-166 TLSEVSQVDVAGAP
+166 TLPEVSQVDVAGVP

-187 VSEAALRTYQ
+187 VSEGALRAYQ
-197 LTFDDVTDAVRR
+197 LTFDDVTNAVRR

-229 TIGQAYRGAE
+229 TIGQAYRGTE

-259 ANVVDGFAE
+259 ATVVDGFAE
-268 TEQLARFDQAPAVM
+268 TEQLARFDRAPAVM
-282 LYVFRSGSRS
+282 LYVFRSGSQS
-292 TTEASAAVHD
+292 TTEASAAVHG
-302 YIDRVRPRLPD
+302 YIDRVRPRLPA
-313 GIALTI
+313 GVALTI
-319 WQDQSLAIDDRLA
+319 WRDQSLAIDDRLA

-344 VLVVLALFLEIRLAF
+344 VLVVLTLSLEIRLAF

-416 GNGLRGAVEG
+416 GDGLRGAVEG
-426 VREICRPVVF
+426 AREICRPVVF

-479 ILPAHLAHTRRRRTV
+479 ILPAHLAHTRRRRAA
-494 GSWFR
+494 GSWHR
-499 FQQRT
+499 FQQRI

-509 WVARSVYE
+509 WTARSVYE
-517 PLLEVALRWRYVTAA
+517 PILEVALRWRYVTAA
-532 IGIATLTLTG
+532 IGIATLTLTA
-542 ALVLSGRIT
+542 ALVLSGRLS

-558 EAEFITA
+558 EAEFINA
-565 EVTMPLGTPIAAT
+565 AVTMPLGTPIEAT

-588 ASRLRAGLEEETG
+588 ATRLRARLEEETG
-601 MDHFRHVATIVGD
+601 LDHFRHVATIVGD
-614 QPLAAGSASPTGR
+614 QPVMAGSGSPTGR
-627 MGSPVTNAPH
+627 MDSPADAPH

-663 EHTGPVPEADSV
+663 EQIGPVPEVDSV
-675 ALVASLMSSS
+675 VIIASLMTSS

-694 RDLYALR
+694 RDLDALR
-701 SAAAALTDRL
+701 SAAAALAGRL
-711 AEYAGVYEIA
+711 AEDAGVYEIA

-726 ARAEMRLDVRPA
+726 ARPEMRLDIRPA
-738 AETLGLRR
+738 AESLGLRR

-766 RGRNDIRVMVRYPRD
+766 RGRDEIRVMVRYPRD
-781 DRRSLGNLENMRIRT
+781 DRQSLGNLENMRIRT
-796 PHGGEVPFGQ
+796 PDGGQVPFGE

-822 DGNRTV
+822 DGNRIV

-840 ASEIVTD
+840 ASEIVAD
-847 LRERILPDLL
+847 LRERVLPDVL

-864 HSFGGGQAE
+864 HSFEGGQAE
-873 QRDIMNAL
+873 QQDTMGAL
-881 ATGFVLGLIAIFG
+881 VTGFVLALIAIFG

-901 SYIQPVIVMGA
+901 SYIQPLIVMGA

-950 LIMVDFINRARARP
+950 LIMVDFINRARVQP
-964 SNASLARAIREAGS
+964 SGASLAQAIREAGS

-1011 MAASLAFGVLF
+1011 MAVSLAFGVLF

-1044 PGRLPAPFAP
+1044 PGRLSASFAP
-1054 GAGRASLA
+1054 GAGRAPRA
-1062 PDRSRPGPATVRRR
+1062 PDRSRPGPVA
-1076 RPIP
+1076 